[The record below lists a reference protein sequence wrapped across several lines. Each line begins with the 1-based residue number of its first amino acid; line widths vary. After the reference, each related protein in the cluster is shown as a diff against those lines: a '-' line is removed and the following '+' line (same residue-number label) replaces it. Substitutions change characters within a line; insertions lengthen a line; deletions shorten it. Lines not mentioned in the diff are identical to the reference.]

1 MHKIVVSLALASFLI
16 QVNAQELNTEKL
28 QLVAKDVDTKNNI
41 ITATGDVVAYSP
53 TYYLSSDKMI
63 YDKDKEILELFD
75 NVLIIKDNK
84 IQTQSNYAYVD
95 MKNDI
100 INQDPVFLMDNSSN
114 IWSNS
119 KEANKDKD
127 LITLEDSILSS
138 CDCIDPIWSI
148 RSSSSDYDTEAMWMN
163 TYNPRLYIKNVPVFY
178 LPYFGFPT
186 DTTRRTGL
194 LLPTMGYSSS
204 EGFLYSQPIFIA
216 PADNYDIELIP
227 QIRTQRGYGSYANF
241 RYADSPDSM
250 LNVKTGYFKEFD
262 NYRSKEQ
269 LENSEHYGLDIDYE
283 RKNIFAKNKEHQDG
297 VFTSIRYLNDI
308 EYITLKEE
316 DDNLWTDKKVESKVN
331 YFYNTPEYYGGVYG
345 KYYKEVGTEKIGN
358 TDKSRQKSNKN
369 TLQELPQVQFHSYN
383 KELFLEN
390 LIYSIDAKAQ
400 NLTREEGLSAKIYD
414 ITVPLSYSMNILDDY
429 MYVGVDNRTI
439 LSRYEYSNNSNNNL
453 KYENGALLQNIT
465 SFKVGA
471 DLIKPYEDYI
481 HTVSLSASYDIPENI
496 KEDGD
501 LYGIN
506 VDKYVPSKNRG
517 SKSEFLSVF
526 PTYQDSKTI
535 NLKLNH
541 SLYDK
546 ENLKQFIN
554 HKMSQSIMYDSMD
567 EPKLQDFDNYVKI
580 NHDFG
585 SISGRVTYNMEDD
598 KIVEKSIDNSFTYE
612 NFTFTAGYHNTV
624 STDNDN
630 NKEFNT
636 RTDLESY
643 RLSTSYKLA
652 KDYSAKFYTNYDL
665 EKKLRNRQGIGLN
678 IDDSCWNLDL
688 LLEKEITPRSSTI
701 NSNSHEQTIVYAV
714 LMLKPIGGI
723 RQKYKVEDS
732 DKKQ

>member
-1 MHKIVVSLALASFLI
+1 MHKIVVSLALASLLI
-16 QVNAQELNTEKL
+16 QANAQELNMEKL

-41 ITATGDVVAYSP
+41 ITAVGDVVAYSP
-53 TYYLSSDKMI
+53 TYYLSSDKMV
-63 YDKDKEILELFD
+63 YDKDREILELFD

-127 LITLEDSILSS
+127 LITLENSILSS

-250 LNVKTGYFKEFD
+250 LNLKTGYFKEFN
-262 NYRSKEQ
+262 NYRREEK
-269 LENSEHYGLDIDYE
+269 LENSEHYALDIDYE
-283 RKNIFAKNKEHQDG
+283 RKNIFSTKKEHQDG
-297 VFTSIRYLNDI
+297 VFTSVRYLNDI
-308 EYITLKEE
+308 EYIILKE
-316 DDNLWTDKKVESKVN
+316 DDGNLGTDKKVESKVN

-345 KYYKEVGTEKIGN
+345 KYYIDASK
-358 TDKSRQKSNKN
+358 KSNAN

-390 LIYSIDAKAQ
+390 LIYSIDTKAQ
-400 NLTREEGLSAKIYD
+400 NFTRKEGLNAKIYD
-414 ITVPLSYSMNILDDY
+414 ITVPISYTKNILDDY
-429 MYVGVDNRTI
+429 MYLGVENRTI
-439 LSRYEYSNNSNNNL
+439 LTQYDYSNSLYNNLRYEDGTL
-453 KYENGALLQNIT
+453 IQNRT
-465 SFKVGA
+465 SFIVGT
-471 DLIKPYEDYI
+471 DLIKPYSDYI
-481 HTVSLSASYDIPENI
+481 HTLNLNASYDIPENLR
-496 KEDGD
+496 KDGD
-501 LYGIN
+501 LYNITVKEN
-506 VDKYVPSKNRG
+506 QPLKYD
-517 SKSEFLSVF
+517 ELSVF
-526 PTYQDSKTI
+526 PTLQEQKTI
-535 NLKLNH
+535 KL
-541 SLYDK
+541 SLNQSIYDK

-554 HKMSQSIMYDSMD
+554 HKMSQSILYNSVD
-567 EPKLQDFDNYVKI
+567 EPKFQDLDNYVKI
-580 NHDFG
+580 NHDYG
-585 SISGRVTYNMEDD
+585 SLSGKVVYNMDD
-598 KIVEKSIDNSFTYE
+598 NKVVEGSFDNSLSYE
-612 NFTFTAGYHNTV
+612 DLTFSAGYYYSKKT
-624 STDNDN
+624 N
-630 NKEFNT
+630 NEFNT
-636 RTDLESY
+636 RDDLESY

-652 KDYSAKFYTNYDL
+652 KDYSIKYYENYDL
-665 EKKLRNRQGIGLN
+665 QQKTRNRQGIGLN

-688 LLEKEITPRSSTI
+688 LLEKEITPRSRYVESTR
-701 NSNSHEQTIVYAV
+701 SYDSYEQTIVYAV

-723 RQKYKVEDS
+723 RQKSIVQNS
-732 DKKQ
+732 DK

>member
-16 QVNAQELNTEKL
+16 QVNAQELNTERL

-84 IQTQSNYAYVD
+84 IQTQSNYAFVD

-100 INQDPVFLMDNSSN
+100 INQDPVFLMDNTSN

-127 LITLEDSILSS
+127 VITLENSILSS

-163 TYNPRLYIKNVPVFY
+163 TYNPRLYVKNVPIFY

-194 LLPTMGYSSS
+194 LLPTIGYSSS

-216 PADNYDIELIP
+216 PADDYDIELIP

-316 DDNLWTDKKVESKVN
+316 DDYNLGTDKKIESKVN

-345 KYYKEVGTEKIGN
+345 KYYV
-358 TDKSRQKSNKN
+358 DASQKTNDN
-369 TLQELPQVQFHSYN
+369 TLQELPQIQLHSYN

-390 LIYSIDAKAQ
+390 LIYSIDTKAQ
-400 NLTREEGLSAKIYD
+400 NFTRKEGLNAKIYD
-414 ITVPLSYSMNILDDY
+414 ITVPISYTKNILDDY
-429 MYVGVDNRTI
+429 MYVGVENRTI
-439 LSRYEYSNNSNNNL
+439 LTQYDYSNSLYNNLRYEDGTL
-453 KYENGALLQNIT
+453 IQNRT
-465 SFKVGA
+465 SFIVGT
-471 DLIKPYEDYI
+471 DLIKPYSDYI
-481 HTVSLSASYDIPENI
+481 HTVNLNASYDIPENLR
-496 KEDGD
+496 KDGD
-501 LYGIN
+501 LYNITVKEN
-506 VDKYVPSKNRG
+506 QPLKYD
-517 SKSEFLSVF
+517 ELSVF
-526 PTYQDSKTI
+526 PTLQEQKTI
-535 NLKLNH
+535 KL
-541 SLYDK
+541 SLNQSIYDK

-554 HKMSQSIMYDSMD
+554 HKMSQSILYNSVD
-567 EPKLQDFDNYVKI
+567 EPKFQDLDNYVKI
-580 NHDFG
+580 NHDYG
-585 SISGRVTYNMEDD
+585 SLSGKVVYNMDD
-598 KIVEKSIDNSFTYE
+598 NKVVEGSFDNSLSYE
-612 NFTFTAGYHNTV
+612 DLTFSAGYYYSKKT
-624 STDNDN
+624 N
-630 NKEFNT
+630 NEFNT
-636 RTDLESY
+636 RDDLESY

-652 KDYSAKFYTNYDL
+652 KDYSIKYYENYDL
-665 EKKLRNRQGIGLN
+665 QEKTRNRQ
-678 IDDSCWNLDL
+678 
-688 LLEKEITPRSSTI
+688 
-701 NSNSHEQTIVYAV
+701 
-714 LMLKPIGGI
+714 
-723 RQKYKVEDS
+723 
-732 DKKQ
+732 

>member
-84 IQTQSNYAYVD
+84 IQTQSNYAFVD

-100 INQDPVFLMDNSSN
+100 INQDPVFLMDNTSN

-127 LITLEDSILSS
+127 VITLENSILSS

-163 TYNPRLYIKNVPVFY
+163 TYNPRLYVKNVPVFY

-204 EGFLYSQPIFIA
+204 EGFFYSQPIFIA
-216 PADNYDIELIP
+216 PADDYDIELIP

-345 KYYKEVGTEKIGN
+345 KYYV
-358 TDKSRQKSNKN
+358 DASQKTNDN
-369 TLQELPQVQFHSYN
+369 TLQELPQIQLHSYN

-390 LIYSIDAKAQ
+390 LIYSIDTKAQ
-400 NLTREEGLSAKIYD
+400 NFTRKEGLNAKIYD
-414 ITVPLSYSMNILDDY
+414 INVPISYTKNILDDY
-429 MYVGVDNRTI
+429 MYVGVENRTI
-439 LSRYEYSNNSNNNL
+439 LTQYDYSNSLYNNLRYEDGTL
-453 KYENGALLQNIT
+453 IQNRT
-465 SFKVGA
+465 SFIVGT
-471 DLIKPYEDYI
+471 DLLKPYSDYI
-481 HTVSLSASYDIPENI
+481 HTLNLNASYDIPENLR
-496 KEDGD
+496 KDGD
-501 LYGIN
+501 LYNITVKEN
-506 VDKYVPSKNRG
+506 QPLKYN
-517 SKSEFLSVF
+517 ELSVF
-526 PTYQDSKTI
+526 PTLQEQKTI
-535 NLKLNH
+535 KL
-541 SLYDK
+541 SLNQSIYDK
-546 ENLKQFIN
+546 DNLKQFIN
-554 HKMSQSIMYDSMD
+554 HKMSQSILYNSFD
-567 EPKLQDFDNYVKI
+567 EPKFQDLDNYVKI
-580 NHDFG
+580 NHDYG
-585 SISGRVTYNMEDD
+585 SLSGKVVYNMDD
-598 KIVEKSIDNSFTYE
+598 NKVVEGSFDNSLSYE
-612 NFTFTAGYHNTV
+612 NLTFSAGYYYTKK
-624 STDNDN
+624 TN
-630 NKEFNT
+630 NEFNT
-636 RTDLESY
+636 RDDLESY

-652 KDYSAKFYTNYDL
+652 KDYSIKYYENYDL
-665 EKKLRNRQGIGLN
+665 QEKTRNRQGIGLN

-688 LLEKEITPRSSTI
+688 LLEKEITPRSRYVQSTR
-701 NSNSHEQTIVYAV
+701 SYDSYEQTIVYAV

-723 RQKYKVEDS
+723 RQKSIVQNS
-732 DKKQ
+732 DK

>member
-84 IQTQSNYAYVD
+84 IQTQSNYAFVD

-100 INQDPVFLMDNSSN
+100 INQDPVFLMDNTSN

-127 LITLEDSILSS
+127 VITLENSILSS

-163 TYNPRLYIKNVPVFY
+163 TYNPRLYVKNVPVFY

-216 PADNYDIELIP
+216 PADDYDIELIP

-345 KYYKEVGTEKIGN
+345 KYYV
-358 TDKSRQKSNKN
+358 DASQKTNDN
-369 TLQELPQVQFHSYN
+369 TLQELPQIQLHSYN

-390 LIYSIDAKAQ
+390 LIYSIDTKAQ
-400 NLTREEGLSAKIYD
+400 NFTRKEGLNAKIYD
-414 ITVPLSYSMNILDDY
+414 ITVPISYTKNILDDY
-429 MYVGVDNRTI
+429 MYLGVENRTI
-439 LSRYEYSNNSNNNL
+439 LTQYDYSNSLYNNLRYEDGTL
-453 KYENGALLQNIT
+453 IQNRT
-465 SFKVGA
+465 SFIVGT
-471 DLIKPYEDYI
+471 DLLKPYSDYI
-481 HTVSLSASYDIPENI
+481 HTLNLNASYDIPENLR
-496 KEDGD
+496 KDGD
-501 LYGIN
+501 LYNITVKEN
-506 VDKYVPSKNRG
+506 QPLKYN
-517 SKSEFLSVF
+517 ELSVF
-526 PTYQDSKTI
+526 PTLQEQKTI
-535 NLKLNH
+535 KL
-541 SLYDK
+541 SLNQSIYDK
-546 ENLKQFIN
+546 DNLKQFIN
-554 HKMSQSIMYDSMD
+554 HKMSQSILYNSFD
-567 EPKLQDFDNYVKI
+567 EPKFQDFDNYVKI
-580 NHDFG
+580 NHDYG
-585 SISGRVTYNMEDD
+585 SLSGKVVYNMDD
-598 KIVEKSIDNSFTYE
+598 NKVVEGSFDNSLSYE
-612 NFTFTAGYHNTV
+612 NLTFSAGYYYTKK
-624 STDNDN
+624 TN
-630 NKEFNT
+630 NEFNT
-636 RTDLESY
+636 RDDLESY

-652 KDYSAKFYTNYDL
+652 KDYSIKYYENYDL
-665 EKKLRNRQGIGLN
+665 QEKTRNRQGIGLN

-688 LLEKEITPRSSTI
+688 LLEKEITPRSRYVESTR
-701 NSNSHEQTIVYAV
+701 SYDSHEQTIVYAV

-723 RQKYKVEDS
+723 RQKSIVKDS
-732 DKKQ
+732 DK

>member
-1 MHKIVVSLALASFLI
+1 MHKIVVSLALASLLI
-16 QVNAQELNTEKL
+16 QANAEELNMEKL

-41 ITATGDVVAYSP
+41 ITAVGDVVAYSP
-53 TYYLSSDKMI
+53 TYYLSSDKMV

-100 INQDPVFLMDNSSN
+100 INQDPVFLMDNTSN

-127 LITLEDSILSS
+127 LITLENSILSS

-194 LLPTMGYSSS
+194 LLPTMGYSSG

-227 QIRTQRGYGSYANF
+227 QIRTKRGYGSYANF

-250 LNVKTGYFKEFD
+250 LNLKTGYFKEFN
-262 NYRSKEQ
+262 NYRREEK

-283 RKNIFAKNKEHQDG
+283 RKNIFSTKKEHQDG

-308 EYITLKEE
+308 EYIILKE
-316 DDNLWTDKKVESKVN
+316 DDGNLGTDKKVESKVN

-345 KYYKEVGTEKIGN
+345 KYYIDASK
-358 TDKSRQKSNKN
+358 KSNAN

-390 LIYSIDAKAQ
+390 LIYSIDTKAQ
-400 NLTREEGLSAKIYD
+400 NFTRKEGLNAKIYD
-414 ITVPLSYSMNILDDY
+414 INVPISYTKNILDDY
-429 MYVGVDNRTI
+429 MYLGVENRTI
-439 LSRYEYSNNSNNNL
+439 LTQYDYSNSLYNNLRYEDGTL
-453 KYENGALLQNIT
+453 IQNRT
-465 SFKVGA
+465 SFIVGT
-471 DLIKPYEDYI
+471 DLIKPYSDYI
-481 HTVSLSASYDIPENI
+481 HTLNLNASYDIPENLR
-496 KEDGD
+496 KYGD
-501 LYGIN
+501 LYNITVKEN
-506 VDKYVPSKNRG
+506 QQLKYD
-517 SKSEFLSVF
+517 ELSVF
-526 PTYQDSKTI
+526 PTLQEQKTI
-535 NLKLNH
+535 KL
-541 SLYDK
+541 SLNQSIYDK

-554 HKMSQSIMYDSMD
+554 HKMSQSILYNSVD
-567 EPKLQDFDNYVKI
+567 EPKFQDLDNYVKI
-580 NHDFG
+580 NHDYG
-585 SISGRVTYNMEDD
+585 SLSGKVVYNMDD
-598 KIVEKSIDNSFTYE
+598 NKVVEGSFDNSLSYE
-612 NFTFTAGYHNTV
+612 DLTFSAGYYYSKKT
-624 STDNDN
+624 N
-630 NKEFNT
+630 NEFNT
-636 RTDLESY
+636 RDDLESY

-652 KDYSAKFYTNYDL
+652 KDYSIKYYENYDL
-665 EKKLRNRQGIGLN
+665 QEKTRNRQGIGLN

-688 LLEKEITPRSSTI
+688 LLEKEITPRSRYVESTR
-701 NSNSHEQTIVYAV
+701 SYDSYEQTIVYAV

-723 RQKYKVEDS
+723 RQKSIVQNS
-732 DKKQ
+732 DK

>member
-16 QVNAQELNTEKL
+16 QVNAQELNTERL

-84 IQTQSNYAYVD
+84 IQTQSNYAFVD

-100 INQDPVFLMDNSSN
+100 INQDPVFLMDNTSN

-127 LITLEDSILSS
+127 VITLENSILSS

-163 TYNPRLYIKNVPVFY
+163 TYNPRLYVKNVPVFY

-216 PADNYDIELIP
+216 PADDYDIELIP

-345 KYYKEVGTEKIGN
+345 KYYV
-358 TDKSRQKSNKN
+358 DASQKTNDN
-369 TLQELPQVQFHSYN
+369 TLQELPQIQLHSYN

-390 LIYSIDAKAQ
+390 LIYSIDTKAQ
-400 NLTREEGLSAKIYD
+400 NFTRKEGLNAKIYD
-414 ITVPLSYSMNILDDY
+414 INVPISYTKNILDDY
-429 MYVGVDNRTI
+429 MYLGVENRTI
-439 LSRYEYSNNSNNNL
+439 LTQYDYSNSLYNNLRYEDGTL
-453 KYENGALLQNIT
+453 IQNRT
-465 SFKVGA
+465 SFIVGT
-471 DLIKPYEDYI
+471 DLIKPYSDYI
-481 HTVSLSASYDIPENI
+481 HTLNLNASYDIPENLR
-496 KEDGD
+496 KDGD
-501 LYGIN
+501 LYNITVKEN
-506 VDKYVPSKNRG
+506 QPLKYN
-517 SKSEFLSVF
+517 ELSVF
-526 PTYQDSKTI
+526 PTLQEQKTI
-535 NLKLNH
+535 KL
-541 SLYDK
+541 SLNQSIYDK
-546 ENLKQFIN
+546 DNLKQFIN
-554 HKMSQSIMYDSMD
+554 HKMSQSILYNSFD
-567 EPKLQDFDNYVKI
+567 EPKFQDLDNYVKI
-580 NHDFG
+580 NHDYG
-585 SISGRVTYNMEDD
+585 SLSGKVVYNMDD
-598 KIVEKSIDNSFTYE
+598 NKVVEGSFDNSLSYE
-612 NFTFTAGYHNTV
+612 NLTFSAGYYYTKK
-624 STDNDN
+624 TN
-630 NKEFNT
+630 NEFNT
-636 RTDLESY
+636 RDDLESY

-652 KDYSAKFYTNYDL
+652 KDYSIKYYENYDL
-665 EKKLRNRQGIGLN
+665 QEKTRNRQGIGLN

-688 LLEKEITPRSSTI
+688 LLEKEITPRSRYVESTR
-701 NSNSHEQTIVYAV
+701 SYDSHEQTIVYAV

-723 RQKYKVEDS
+723 RQKSIVQNS
-732 DKKQ
+732 DK

>member
-84 IQTQSNYAYVD
+84 IQTQSNYAFVD

-100 INQDPVFLMDNSSN
+100 INQDPVFLMDNTSN

-127 LITLEDSILSS
+127 VITLENSILSS

-163 TYNPRLYIKNVPVFY
+163 TYNPRLYVKNVPVFY

-216 PADNYDIELIP
+216 PADDYDIELIP

-345 KYYKEVGTEKIGN
+345 KYYVDASK
-358 TDKSRQKSNKN
+358 KSNDN

-390 LIYSIDAKAQ
+390 LIYSIDTKAQ
-400 NLTREEGLSAKIYD
+400 NFTRKEGLNAKIYD
-414 ITVPLSYSMNILDDY
+414 INVPISYTKNILDDY
-429 MYVGVDNRTI
+429 MYVGVENRTI
-439 LSRYEYSNNSNNNL
+439 LTQYDYSNSLYNNLRYEDGTL
-453 KYENGALLQNIT
+453 IQNRT
-465 SFKVGA
+465 SFIVGT
-471 DLIKPYEDYI
+471 DLLKPYSDYI
-481 HTVSLSASYDIPENI
+481 HTLNLNASYDIPENLR
-496 KEDGD
+496 KDGD
-501 LYGIN
+501 LYNITVKEN
-506 VDKYVPSKNRG
+506 QPLKYN
-517 SKSEFLSVF
+517 ELSVF
-526 PTYQDSKTI
+526 PTLQEQKTI
-535 NLKLNH
+535 KL
-541 SLYDK
+541 SLNQSIYDK
-546 ENLKQFIN
+546 DNLKQFIN
-554 HKMSQSIMYDSMD
+554 HKMSQSILYNSFD
-567 EPKLQDFDNYVKI
+567 EPKFQDLDNYVKI
-580 NHDFG
+580 NHDYG
-585 SISGRVTYNMEDD
+585 SLSGKVVYNMDD
-598 KIVEKSIDNSFTYE
+598 NKVVEGSFDNSLSYE
-612 NFTFTAGYHNTV
+612 NLTFSAGYYYTKK
-624 STDNDN
+624 TN
-630 NKEFNT
+630 NEFNT
-636 RTDLESY
+636 RDDLESY

-652 KDYSAKFYTNYDL
+652 KDYSIKYYENYDL
-665 EKKLRNRQGIGLN
+665 QEKTRNRQGIGLN

-723 RQKYKVEDS
+723 RQKSIVQNS
-732 DKKQ
+732 DK

>member
-1 MHKIVVSLALASFLI
+1 MHKIVVSLALASLLI
-16 QVNAQELNTEKL
+16 QANAQELNMEKL

-41 ITATGDVVAYSP
+41 ITAVGDVVAYSP
-53 TYYLSSDKMI
+53 TYYLSSDKMV
-63 YDKDKEILELFD
+63 YDKDREILELFD

-127 LITLEDSILSS
+127 LITLENSILSS

-227 QIRTQRGYGSYANF
+227 QIRTKRGYGSYANF

-250 LNVKTGYFKEFD
+250 LNLKTGYFKEFN
-262 NYRSKEQ
+262 NYRKEEK

-283 RKNIFAKNKEHQDG
+283 RKNIFSTKKEHQDG

-308 EYITLKEE
+308 EYIILKE
-316 DDNLWTDKKVESKVN
+316 DDGNLGTDKKVESKVN

-345 KYYKEVGTEKIGN
+345 KYYIDASK
-358 TDKSRQKSNKN
+358 KSNAN

-390 LIYSIDAKAQ
+390 LIYSIDTKAQ
-400 NLTREEGLSAKIYD
+400 NFTRKEGLNAKIYD
-414 ITVPLSYSMNILDDY
+414 ITVPISYTKNILDDY
-429 MYVGVDNRTI
+429 MYLGVENRTI
-439 LSRYEYSNNSNNNL
+439 LTQYDYSNSLYNNLRYEDGTL
-453 KYENGALLQNIT
+453 IQNRT
-465 SFKVGA
+465 SFIVGT
-471 DLIKPYEDYI
+471 DLIKPYSDYI
-481 HTVSLSASYDIPENI
+481 HTLNLNASYDIPENLR
-496 KEDGD
+496 KDGD
-501 LYGIN
+501 LYNITVKEN
-506 VDKYVPSKNRG
+506 QPLKYD
-517 SKSEFLSVF
+517 ELSVF
-526 PTYQDSKTI
+526 PTLQEQKTI
-535 NLKLNH
+535 KL
-541 SLYDK
+541 SLNQSIYDK

-554 HKMSQSIMYDSMD
+554 HKMSQSILYNSVD
-567 EPKLQDFDNYVKI
+567 EPKFQDLDNYVKI
-580 NHDFG
+580 NHDYG
-585 SISGRVTYNMEDD
+585 SLSGKVVYNMDD
-598 KIVEKSIDNSFTYE
+598 NKVVEGSFDNSLSYE
-612 NFTFTAGYHNTV
+612 DLTFSAGYYYSKKT
-624 STDNDN
+624 N
-630 NKEFNT
+630 NEFNT
-636 RTDLESY
+636 RDDLESY

-652 KDYSAKFYTNYDL
+652 KDYSIKYYENYDL
-665 EKKLRNRQGIGLN
+665 QEKTRNRQGIGLN

-688 LLEKEITPRSSTI
+688 LLEKEITPRSRYVESTR
-701 NSNSHEQTIVYAV
+701 SYDSHEQTIVYAV

-732 DKKQ
+732 DKK

>member
-1 MHKIVVSLALASFLI
+1 MHKIVVSLALASLLI
-16 QVNAQELNTEKL
+16 QANAQELDMEKL

-41 ITATGDVVAYSP
+41 ITAVGDVVAYSP
-53 TYYLSSDKMI
+53 TYYLSSDKMV
-63 YDKDKEILELFD
+63 YDKDREILELFD

-127 LITLEDSILSS
+127 LITLENSILSS

-250 LNVKTGYFKEFD
+250 LNLKTGYFKEFN
-262 NYRSKEQ
+262 NYRKEEK

-283 RKNIFAKNKEHQDG
+283 RKNIFSTKKEHQDG

-308 EYITLKEE
+308 EYIILKE
-316 DDNLWTDKKVESKVN
+316 DDGNLGTDKKVESKVN

-345 KYYKEVGTEKIGN
+345 KYYIDASK
-358 TDKSRQKSNKN
+358 KSNAN

-390 LIYSIDAKAQ
+390 LIYSIDTKAQ
-400 NLTREEGLSAKIYD
+400 NFTRKEGLNAKIYD
-414 ITVPLSYSMNILDDY
+414 ITVPISYTKNILDDY
-429 MYVGVDNRTI
+429 MYLGVENRTI
-439 LSRYEYSNNSNNNL
+439 LTQYDYSNSLYNNLRYEDGTL
-453 KYENGALLQNIT
+453 IQNRT
-465 SFKVGA
+465 SFIVGT
-471 DLIKPYEDYI
+471 DLIKPYSDYI
-481 HTVSLSASYDIPENI
+481 HTLNLNASYDIPENLR
-496 KEDGD
+496 KDGD
-501 LYGIN
+501 LYNITVKEN
-506 VDKYVPSKNRG
+506 QPLKYD
-517 SKSEFLSVF
+517 ELSVF
-526 PTYQDSKTI
+526 PTLQEQKTI
-535 NLKLNH
+535 KL
-541 SLYDK
+541 SLNQSIYDK

-554 HKMSQSIMYDSMD
+554 HKMSQSILYNSVD
-567 EPKLQDFDNYVKI
+567 EPKFQDLDNYIKI
-580 NHDFG
+580 NHDYG
-585 SISGRVTYNMEDD
+585 SLSGKVVYNMDD
-598 KIVEKSIDNSFTYE
+598 NKVVEGSFDNSLSYE
-612 NFTFTAGYHNTV
+612 DLTFSAGYYYSKKT
-624 STDNDN
+624 N
-630 NKEFNT
+630 NEFNT
-636 RTDLESY
+636 RDDLESY

-652 KDYSAKFYTNYDL
+652 KDYSIKYYENYDL
-665 EKKLRNRQGIGLN
+665 QQKTRNRQGIGLN

-688 LLEKEITPRSSTI
+688 LLEKEITPRSRYVQSTR
-701 NSNSHEQTIVYAV
+701 SYDSYEQTIVYAV

-723 RQKYKVEDS
+723 RQKSIVQNS
-732 DKKQ
+732 DK

>member
-16 QVNAQELNTEKL
+16 QVNAQELNTERL

-84 IQTQSNYAYVD
+84 IQTQSNYAFVD

-100 INQDPVFLMDNSSN
+100 INQDPVFLMDNTSN

-127 LITLEDSILSS
+127 VITLENSILSS

-163 TYNPRLYIKNVPVFY
+163 TYNPRLYVKNVPVFY

-216 PADNYDIELIP
+216 PADDYDIELIP

-316 DDNLWTDKKVESKVN
+316 DDYNLGTDKKIESKVN

-345 KYYKEVGTEKIGN
+345 KYYV
-358 TDKSRQKSNKN
+358 DASQKTNDN
-369 TLQELPQVQFHSYN
+369 TLQELPQIQLHSYN

-390 LIYSIDAKAQ
+390 LIYSIDTKAQ
-400 NLTREEGLSAKIYD
+400 NFTRKEGLNAKIYD
-414 ITVPLSYSMNILDDY
+414 INVPISYTKNILDDY
-429 MYVGVDNRTI
+429 MYVGVENRTI
-439 LSRYEYSNNSNNNL
+439 LTQYDYSNSLYNNLRYEDGTL
-453 KYENGALLQNIT
+453 IQNRT
-465 SFKVGA
+465 SFIVGT
-471 DLIKPYEDYI
+471 DLIKPYSDYI
-481 HTVSLSASYDIPENI
+481 HTLNLNASYDIPENLR
-496 KEDGD
+496 KDGD
-501 LYGIN
+501 LYNITVKEN
-506 VDKYVPSKNRG
+506 QPLKYD
-517 SKSEFLSVF
+517 ELSVF
-526 PTYQDSKTI
+526 PTLQEQKTI
-535 NLKLNH
+535 KL
-541 SLYDK
+541 SLNQSIYDK
-546 ENLKQFIN
+546 DNLKQFIN
-554 HKMSQSIMYDSMD
+554 HKMSQSILYNSFD
-567 EPKLQDFDNYVKI
+567 EPKFQDLDNYVKI
-580 NHDFG
+580 NHDYG
-585 SISGRVTYNMEDD
+585 SLSGKVVYNMDD
-598 KIVEKSIDNSFTYE
+598 NKVVEGSFDNSLSYE
-612 NFTFTAGYHNTV
+612 DLTFSAGYYYSKKT
-624 STDNDN
+624 N
-630 NKEFNT
+630 NEFNT
-636 RTDLESY
+636 RDDLESY

-652 KDYSAKFYTNYDL
+652 KDYSIKYYENYDL
-665 EKKLRNRQGIGLN
+665 QEKTRNRQGIGLN

-688 LLEKEITPRSSTI
+688 LLEKEITPRSRYVESTR
-701 NSNSHEQTIVYAV
+701 SYDSHEQTIVYAV

-723 RQKYKVEDS
+723 RQKSIVQNS
-732 DKKQ
+732 DK

>member
-16 QVNAQELNTEKL
+16 QVNAQELNTERL

-84 IQTQSNYAYVD
+84 IQTQSNYAFVD

-100 INQDPVFLMDNSSN
+100 INQDPVFLMDNTSN

-127 LITLEDSILSS
+127 VITLENSILSS

-163 TYNPRLYIKNVPVFY
+163 TYNPRLYVKNVPVFY

-216 PADNYDIELIP
+216 PADDYDIELIP

-316 DDNLWTDKKVESKVN
+316 DDYNLGTDKKIESKVN

-345 KYYKEVGTEKIGN
+345 KYYV
-358 TDKSRQKSNKN
+358 DASQKTNDN
-369 TLQELPQVQFHSYN
+369 TLQELPQIQLHSYN

-390 LIYSIDAKAQ
+390 LIYSIDTKAQ
-400 NLTREEGLSAKIYD
+400 NFTRKEGLNAKIYD
-414 ITVPLSYSMNILDDY
+414 INVPISYTKNILDDY
-429 MYVGVDNRTI
+429 MYVGVENRTI
-439 LSRYEYSNNSNNNL
+439 LTQYDYSNSLYNNLRYEDGTL
-453 KYENGALLQNIT
+453 IQNRT
-465 SFKVGA
+465 SFIVGT
-471 DLIKPYEDYI
+471 DLLKPYSDYI
-481 HTVSLSASYDIPENI
+481 HTLNLNASYDIPENL
-496 KEDGD
+496 KKDGD
-501 LYGIN
+501 LYNITVKEN
-506 VDKYVPSKNRG
+506 QPLKYD
-517 SKSEFLSVF
+517 ELSVF
-526 PTYQDSKTI
+526 PTLQEQKTI
-535 NLKLNH
+535 KL
-541 SLYDK
+541 SLNQLIYDK
-546 ENLKQFIN
+546 DNLKQFIN
-554 HKMSQSIMYDSMD
+554 HKMSQSILYNSFD
-567 EPKLQDFDNYVKI
+567 EPKFQDLDNYVKI
-580 NHDFG
+580 NHDYG
-585 SISGRVTYNMEDD
+585 SLSGKVVYNMDD
-598 KIVEKSIDNSFTYE
+598 NKVVEGSFDNSLSYE
-612 NFTFTAGYHNTV
+612 NLTFSAGYYYTKK
-624 STDNDN
+624 TN
-630 NKEFNT
+630 NEFNT
-636 RTDLESY
+636 RDDLESY

-652 KDYSAKFYTNYDL
+652 KDYSIKYYENYDL
-665 EKKLRNRQGIGLN
+665 QEKTRNRQGIGLN

-688 LLEKEITPRSSTI
+688 LLEKEITPRSRYVESTR
-701 NSNSHEQTIVYAV
+701 SYDSHEQTIVYAV

-723 RQKYKVEDS
+723 RQKSIVKDS
-732 DKKQ
+732 DK

>member
-1 MHKIVVSLALASFLI
+1 MHKIVVSLALASLLI
-16 QVNAQELNTEKL
+16 QANAEELNMEKL

-41 ITATGDVVAYSP
+41 ITAVGDVVAYSP
-53 TYYLSSDKMI
+53 TYYLSSDKMV
-63 YDKDKEILELFD
+63 YDKDREILELFD

-127 LITLEDSILSS
+127 LITLENSILSS

-250 LNVKTGYFKEFD
+250 LNLKTGYFKEFN
-262 NYRSKEQ
+262 NYRREEK

-283 RKNIFAKNKEHQDG
+283 RKNIFSTKKEHQDG
-297 VFTSIRYLNDI
+297 VFTSVRYLNDI
-308 EYITLKEE
+308 EYIILKE
-316 DDNLWTDKKVESKVN
+316 DDGNLGTDKKVESKVN

-345 KYYKEVGTEKIGN
+345 KYYIDASK
-358 TDKSRQKSNKN
+358 KSNAN

-390 LIYSIDAKAQ
+390 LIYSIDTKAQ
-400 NLTREEGLSAKIYD
+400 NFTRKEGLNAKIYD
-414 ITVPLSYSMNILDDY
+414 ITVPISYTKNILDDY
-429 MYVGVDNRTI
+429 MYLGVENRTI
-439 LSRYEYSNNSNNNL
+439 LTQYDYSNSLYNNLRYEDGTL
-453 KYENGALLQNIT
+453 IQNRT
-465 SFKVGA
+465 SFIVGT
-471 DLIKPYEDYI
+471 DLIKPYSDYI
-481 HTVSLSASYDIPENI
+481 HTLNLNASYDIPENLR
-496 KEDGD
+496 KDGD
-501 LYGIN
+501 LYNITVKEN
-506 VDKYVPSKNRG
+506 QPLKYD
-517 SKSEFLSVF
+517 ELSVF
-526 PTYQDSKTI
+526 PTLQEQKTI
-535 NLKLNH
+535 KL
-541 SLYDK
+541 SLNQSIYDK

-554 HKMSQSIMYDSMD
+554 HKMSQSILYNSVD
-567 EPKLQDFDNYVKI
+567 EPKFQDLDNYVKI
-580 NHDFG
+580 NHDYG
-585 SISGRVTYNMEDD
+585 SLSGKVVYNMDD
-598 KIVEKSIDNSFTYE
+598 NKVVEGSFDNSLSYE
-612 NFTFTAGYHNTV
+612 DLTFSAGYYYSKKT
-624 STDNDN
+624 N
-630 NKEFNT
+630 NEFNT
-636 RTDLESY
+636 RDDLESY

-652 KDYSAKFYTNYDL
+652 KDYSIKYYENYDL
-665 EKKLRNRQGIGLN
+665 QEKRRNRQGIGLN

-688 LLEKEITPRSSTI
+688 LLEKEITPRSRYVQSTR
-701 NSNSHEQTIVYAV
+701 SYDSYEQTIVYAV

-723 RQKYKVEDS
+723 RQKSIVQNS
-732 DKKQ
+732 DK

>member
-84 IQTQSNYAYVD
+84 IQTQSNYAFVD

-100 INQDPVFLMDNSSN
+100 INQDPVFLMDNTSN

-127 LITLEDSILSS
+127 VITLENSILSS

-163 TYNPRLYIKNVPVFY
+163 TYNPRLYVKNVPVFY

-216 PADNYDIELIP
+216 PADDYDIELIP

-345 KYYKEVGTEKIGN
+345 KYYVDASKKTN
-358 TDKSRQKSNKN
+358 DN

-390 LIYSIDAKAQ
+390 LIYSIDTKAQ
-400 NLTREEGLSAKIYD
+400 NFTRKEGLNAKIYD
-414 ITVPLSYSMNILDDY
+414 INVPISYTKNILDDY
-429 MYVGVDNRTI
+429 MYLGVENRTI
-439 LSRYEYSNNSNNNL
+439 LTQYDYSNSLYNNLRYEDGTL
-453 KYENGALLQNIT
+453 IQNRT
-465 SFKVGA
+465 SFIVGT
-471 DLIKPYEDYI
+471 DLLKPYSDYI
-481 HTVSLSASYDIPENI
+481 HTLNLNASYDIPENLR
-496 KEDGD
+496 KDGD
-501 LYGIN
+501 LYNITVKEN
-506 VDKYVPSKNRG
+506 QPLKYN
-517 SKSEFLSVF
+517 ELSVF
-526 PTYQDSKTI
+526 PTLQEQKTI
-535 NLKLNH
+535 KL
-541 SLYDK
+541 SLNQSIYDK
-546 ENLKQFIN
+546 DNLKQFIN
-554 HKMSQSIMYDSMD
+554 HKMSQSILYNSFD
-567 EPKLQDFDNYVKI
+567 EPKFQDLDNYVKI
-580 NHDFG
+580 NHDYG
-585 SISGRVTYNMEDD
+585 SLSGKVVYNMDD
-598 KIVEKSIDNSFTYE
+598 NKVVEGSFDNSLSYE
-612 NFTFTAGYHNTV
+612 NLTFSAGYYYTKK
-624 STDNDN
+624 TN
-630 NKEFNT
+630 NEFNT
-636 RTDLESY
+636 RDDLESY

-652 KDYSAKFYTNYDL
+652 KDYSIKYYENYDL
-665 EKKLRNRQGIGLN
+665 QEKTRNRQGIGLN

-688 LLEKEITPRSSTI
+688 LLEKEITPRSRYVESTR
-701 NSNSHEQTIVYAV
+701 SYDSHEQTIVYAV

-723 RQKYKVEDS
+723 RQKSIVQNS
-732 DKKQ
+732 DK

>member
-84 IQTQSNYAYVD
+84 IQTQSNYAFVD

-100 INQDPVFLMDNSSN
+100 INQDPVFLMDNTSN

-127 LITLEDSILSS
+127 VITLENSILSS

-163 TYNPRLYIKNVPVFY
+163 TYNPRLYVKNVPVFY

-216 PADNYDIELIP
+216 PADDYDIELIP

-308 EYITLKEE
+308 EYIILKE
-316 DDNLWTDKKVESKVN
+316 DDGNLGTDKKVESKVN

-345 KYYKEVGTEKIGN
+345 KYYV
-358 TDKSRQKSNKN
+358 DASQKTNDN
-369 TLQELPQVQFHSYN
+369 TLQELPQIQLHSYN

-390 LIYSIDAKAQ
+390 LIYSIDTKAQ
-400 NLTREEGLSAKIYD
+400 NFTRKEGLNAKIYD
-414 ITVPLSYSMNILDDY
+414 INVPISYTKNILDDY
-429 MYVGVDNRTI
+429 MYVGVENRTI
-439 LSRYEYSNNSNNNL
+439 LTQYDYSNSLYNNLRYEDGTL
-453 KYENGALLQNIT
+453 IQNRT
-465 SFKVGA
+465 SFIVGT
-471 DLIKPYEDYI
+471 DLLKPYSDYI
-481 HTVSLSASYDIPENI
+481 HTLNLNASYDIPENLR
-496 KEDGD
+496 KDGD
-501 LYGIN
+501 LYNITVKEN
-506 VDKYVPSKNRG
+506 QPLKYN
-517 SKSEFLSVF
+517 ELSVF
-526 PTYQDSKTI
+526 PTLQEQKTI
-535 NLKLNH
+535 KL
-541 SLYDK
+541 SLNQSIYDK
-546 ENLKQFIN
+546 DNLKQFIN
-554 HKMSQSIMYDSMD
+554 HKMSQSILYNSFD
-567 EPKLQDFDNYVKI
+567 EPKFQDLDNYVKI
-580 NHDFG
+580 NHDYG
-585 SISGRVTYNMEDD
+585 SLSGKVVYNMDD
-598 KIVEKSIDNSFTYE
+598 NKVVEGSFDNSLSYE
-612 NFTFTAGYHNTV
+612 NLTFSAGYYYTKK
-624 STDNDN
+624 TN
-630 NKEFNT
+630 NEFNT
-636 RTDLESY
+636 RDDLESY

-652 KDYSAKFYTNYDL
+652 KDYSIKYYENYDL
-665 EKKLRNRQGIGLN
+665 QEKTRNRQGIGLN

-688 LLEKEITPRSSTI
+688 LLEKEITPRSRYVESTR
-701 NSNSHEQTIVYAV
+701 SYDSHEQTIVYAV

-723 RQKYKVEDS
+723 RQKSIVKDS
-732 DKKQ
+732 DK

>member
-127 LITLEDSILSS
+127 LITLENSILSS

-163 TYNPRLYIKNVPVFY
+163 TYNPRLYVKNVPVFY

-216 PADNYDIELIP
+216 PADDYDIELIP

-345 KYYKEVGTEKIGN
+345 KYYI
-358 TDKSRQKSNKN
+358 DASQKTNDN
-369 TLQELPQVQFHSYN
+369 TLQELPQIQLHSYN

-390 LIYSIDAKAQ
+390 LIYSIDTKAQ
-400 NLTREEGLSAKIYD
+400 NFTRKEGLNAKIYD
-414 ITVPLSYSMNILDDY
+414 INVPISYTKNILDDY
-429 MYVGVDNRTI
+429 MYVGVENRTI
-439 LSRYEYSNNSNNNL
+439 LTQYDYSNSLYNNLRYEDGTL
-453 KYENGALLQNIT
+453 IQNRT
-465 SFKVGA
+465 SFIVGT
-471 DLIKPYEDYI
+471 DLLKPYSDYI
-481 HTVSLSASYDIPENI
+481 HTLNLNASYDIPENLR
-496 KEDGD
+496 KDGD
-501 LYGIN
+501 LYNITVKEN
-506 VDKYVPSKNRG
+506 QPLKYD
-517 SKSEFLSVF
+517 ELSVF
-526 PTYQDSKTI
+526 PTLQEQKTI
-535 NLKLNH
+535 KL
-541 SLYDK
+541 SLNQSIYDK

-554 HKMSQSIMYDSMD
+554 HKMSQSILYNSVD
-567 EPKLQDFDNYVKI
+567 EPKFQDLDNYVKI
-580 NHDFG
+580 NHDYG
-585 SISGRVTYNMEDD
+585 SLSGKVVYNMDD
-598 KIVEKSIDNSFTYE
+598 NKVVEGSFDNSLSYE
-612 NFTFTAGYHNTV
+612 NLTFSAGYYYTKK
-624 STDNDN
+624 TN
-630 NKEFNT
+630 NEFNT
-636 RTDLESY
+636 RDDLESY

-652 KDYSAKFYTNYDL
+652 KDYSIKYYENYDL
-665 EKKLRNRQGIGLN
+665 QENTRNRQGIGLN

-723 RQKYKVEDS
+723 RQKSIVQNS
-732 DKKQ
+732 DK

>member
-1 MHKIVVSLALASFLI
+1 MHKIVVSLALASLLI
-16 QVNAQELNTEKL
+16 QANAQELNMEKL

-41 ITATGDVVAYSP
+41 ITAVGDVVAYSP
-53 TYYLSSDKMI
+53 TYYLSSDKMV

-127 LITLEDSILSS
+127 LITLENSILSS

-194 LLPTMGYSSS
+194 LLPTIGYSSS

-250 LNVKTGYFKEFD
+250 LNLKTGYFKEFN
-262 NYRSKEQ
+262 NYRREEK

-283 RKNIFAKNKEHQDG
+283 RKNIFSTKKEHQDG

-308 EYITLKEE
+308 EYIILKE
-316 DDNLWTDKKVESKVN
+316 DDGNLGTDKKVESKVN

-345 KYYKEVGTEKIGN
+345 KYYIDASK
-358 TDKSRQKSNKN
+358 KSNAN

-390 LIYSIDAKAQ
+390 LIYSIDTKAQ
-400 NLTREEGLSAKIYD
+400 NFTRKEGLNAKIYD
-414 ITVPLSYSMNILDDY
+414 ITVPISYTKNILDDY
-429 MYVGVDNRTI
+429 MYLGVENRTI
-439 LSRYEYSNNSNNNL
+439 LTQYDYSNSLYNNLRYEDGTL
-453 KYENGALLQNIT
+453 IQNRT
-465 SFKVGA
+465 SFIVGT
-471 DLIKPYEDYI
+471 DLIKPYSDYI
-481 HTVSLSASYDIPENI
+481 HTVNLNASYDIPENLR
-496 KEDGD
+496 KDGD
-501 LYGIN
+501 LYNITVKEN
-506 VDKYVPSKNRG
+506 QPLKYD
-517 SKSEFLSVF
+517 ELSVF
-526 PTYQDSKTI
+526 PTLQEQKTI
-535 NLKLNH
+535 KL
-541 SLYDK
+541 SLNQSIYDK

-554 HKMSQSIMYDSMD
+554 HKMSQSILYNSVD
-567 EPKLQDFDNYVKI
+567 EPKFQDLDNYVKI
-580 NHDFG
+580 NHDYG
-585 SISGRVTYNMEDD
+585 SLSGKVVYNMDD
-598 KIVEKSIDNSFTYE
+598 NKVVEGSFDNSLSYE
-612 NFTFTAGYHNTV
+612 DLTFSAGYYYSKKT
-624 STDNDN
+624 N
-630 NKEFNT
+630 NEFNT
-636 RTDLESY
+636 RDDLESY

-652 KDYSAKFYTNYDL
+652 KDYSIKYYENYDL
-665 EKKLRNRQGIGLN
+665 QENTRNRQGIGLN

-688 LLEKEITPRSSTI
+688 LLEKEITPRSRYVESTR
-701 NSNSHEQTIVYAV
+701 SYDSYEQTIVYAV

-723 RQKYKVEDS
+723 RQKSIVQNS
-732 DKKQ
+732 DK

>member
-84 IQTQSNYAYVD
+84 IQTQSNYAFVD

-100 INQDPVFLMDNSSN
+100 INQDPVFLMDNTSN

-127 LITLEDSILSS
+127 VITLENSILSS

-163 TYNPRLYIKNVPVFY
+163 TYNPRLYVKNVPVFY

-216 PADNYDIELIP
+216 PADDYDIELIP

-345 KYYKEVGTEKIGN
+345 KYYV
-358 TDKSRQKSNKN
+358 DASQKTNDN
-369 TLQELPQVQFHSYN
+369 TLQELPQIQLHSYN

-390 LIYSIDAKAQ
+390 LIYSIDTKAQ
-400 NLTREEGLSAKIYD
+400 NFTRKEGLNAKIYD
-414 ITVPLSYSMNILDDY
+414 INVPISYTKNILDDY
-429 MYVGVDNRTI
+429 MYVGVENRTI
-439 LSRYEYSNNSNNNL
+439 LTQYDYSNSLYNNLRYEDGTL
-453 KYENGALLQNIT
+453 IQNRT
-465 SFKVGA
+465 SFIVGT
-471 DLIKPYEDYI
+471 DLLKPYSDYI
-481 HTVSLSASYDIPENI
+481 HTLNLNASYDIPENLR
-496 KEDGD
+496 KDGD
-501 LYGIN
+501 LYNITVKEN
-506 VDKYVPSKNRG
+506 QPLKYD
-517 SKSEFLSVF
+517 ELSVF
-526 PTYQDSKTI
+526 PTLQEQKTI
-535 NLKLNH
+535 KL
-541 SLYDK
+541 SLNQSIYDK

-554 HKMSQSIMYDSMD
+554 HKMSQSILYNSVD
-567 EPKLQDFDNYVKI
+567 EPKFQDLDNYVKI
-580 NHDFG
+580 NHDYG
-585 SISGRVTYNMEDD
+585 SLSGKVVYNMDD
-598 KIVEKSIDNSFTYE
+598 NKVVEGSFDNSLSYE
-612 NFTFTAGYHNTV
+612 DLTFSAGYYYSKKT
-624 STDNDN
+624 N
-630 NKEFNT
+630 NEFNT
-636 RTDLESY
+636 RDDLESY

-652 KDYSAKFYTNYDL
+652 KDYSIKYYENYDL
-665 EKKLRNRQGIGLN
+665 QEKTRNRQGIGLN

-688 LLEKEITPRSSTI
+688 LLEKEITPRSRYVESTR
-701 NSNSHEQTIVYAV
+701 SYDSHEQTIVYAV

-723 RQKYKVEDS
+723 RQKSIVQNS
-732 DKKQ
+732 DK

>member
-16 QVNAQELNTEKL
+16 QVNAQELNMEKL

-41 ITATGDVVAYSP
+41 ITAVGDVVAYSP
-53 TYYLSSDKMI
+53 TYYLSSDKMV

-84 IQTQSNYAYVD
+84 IQTQSNYAFVD

-100 INQDPVFLMDNSSN
+100 INQDPVFLMDNTSN

-127 LITLEDSILSS
+127 VITLENSILSS

-163 TYNPRLYIKNVPVFY
+163 TYNPRLYVKNVPVFY

-216 PADNYDIELIP
+216 PADDYDIELIP

-345 KYYKEVGTEKIGN
+345 KYYVDASKKTN
-358 TDKSRQKSNKN
+358 DN

-390 LIYSIDAKAQ
+390 LIYSIDTKAQ
-400 NLTREEGLSAKIYD
+400 NFTRKEGLNAKIYD
-414 ITVPLSYSMNILDDY
+414 INVPISYTKNILDDY
-429 MYVGVDNRTI
+429 MYLGVENRTI
-439 LSRYEYSNNSNNNL
+439 LTQYDYSNSLYNNLRYEDGTL
-453 KYENGALLQNIT
+453 IQNRT
-465 SFKVGA
+465 SFIVGT
-471 DLIKPYEDYI
+471 DLLKPYSDYI
-481 HTVSLSASYDIPENI
+481 HTLNLNASYDIPENLR
-496 KEDGD
+496 KDGD
-501 LYGIN
+501 LYNITVKEN
-506 VDKYVPSKNRG
+506 QPLKYN
-517 SKSEFLSVF
+517 ELSVF
-526 PTYQDSKTI
+526 PTLQEQKTI
-535 NLKLNH
+535 KL
-541 SLYDK
+541 SLNQSIYDK
-546 ENLKQFIN
+546 DNLKQFIN
-554 HKMSQSIMYDSMD
+554 HKMSQSILYNSFD
-567 EPKLQDFDNYVKI
+567 EPKFQDLDNYVKI
-580 NHDFG
+580 NHDYG
-585 SISGRVTYNMEDD
+585 SLSGKVVYNMDD
-598 KIVEKSIDNSFTYE
+598 NKVVEGSFDNSLSYE
-612 NFTFTAGYHNTV
+612 NLTFSAGYYYTKK
-624 STDNDN
+624 TN
-630 NKEFNT
+630 NEFNT
-636 RTDLESY
+636 RDDLESY

-652 KDYSAKFYTNYDL
+652 KDYSIKYYENYDL
-665 EKKLRNRQGIGLN
+665 QEKTRNRQGIGLN

-723 RQKYKVEDS
+723 RQKSIVQNS
-732 DKKQ
+732 DK

>member
-84 IQTQSNYAYVD
+84 IQTQSNYAFVD

-100 INQDPVFLMDNSSN
+100 INQDPVFLMDNTSN

-127 LITLEDSILSS
+127 VITLENSILSS

-163 TYNPRLYIKNVPVFY
+163 TYNPRLYVKNVPVFY

-216 PADNYDIELIP
+216 PADDYDIELIP

-345 KYYKEVGTEKIGN
+345 KYYV
-358 TDKSRQKSNKN
+358 DASQKTNDN
-369 TLQELPQVQFHSYN
+369 TLQELPQIQLHSYN

-390 LIYSIDAKAQ
+390 LIYSIDTKAQ
-400 NLTREEGLSAKIYD
+400 NFTRKEGLNAKIYD
-414 ITVPLSYSMNILDDY
+414 INVPISYTKNILDDY
-429 MYVGVDNRTI
+429 MYVGVENRTI
-439 LSRYEYSNNSNNNL
+439 LTQYDYSNSLYNNLRYEDGTL
-453 KYENGALLQNIT
+453 IQNRT
-465 SFKVGA
+465 SFIVGT
-471 DLIKPYEDYI
+471 DLIKPYSDYI
-481 HTVSLSASYDIPENI
+481 HTLNLNASYDIPENLR
-496 KEDGD
+496 KDGD
-501 LYGIN
+501 LYNITVKEN
-506 VDKYVPSKNRG
+506 QPLKYD
-517 SKSEFLSVF
+517 ELSVF
-526 PTYQDSKTI
+526 PTLQEQKTI
-535 NLKLNH
+535 KL
-541 SLYDK
+541 SLNQSIYDK
-546 ENLKQFIN
+546 DNLKQFIN
-554 HKMSQSIMYDSMD
+554 HKMSQSILYNSFD
-567 EPKLQDFDNYVKI
+567 EPKFQDLDNYVKI
-580 NHDFG
+580 NHDYG
-585 SISGRVTYNMEDD
+585 SLSGKVVYNMDD
-598 KIVEKSIDNSFTYE
+598 NKVVEGSFDNSLSYE
-612 NFTFTAGYHNTV
+612 NLTFSAGYYYTKK
-624 STDNDN
+624 TN
-630 NKEFNT
+630 NEFNT
-636 RTDLESY
+636 RDDLESY

-652 KDYSAKFYTNYDL
+652 KDYSIKYYENYDL
-665 EKKLRNRQGIGLN
+665 QEKTRNRQGIGLN

-688 LLEKEITPRSSTI
+688 LLEKEITPRSRYVESTR
-701 NSNSHEQTIVYAV
+701 SYDSHEQTIVYAV

-723 RQKYKVEDS
+723 RQKSIVQNS
-732 DKKQ
+732 DK

>member
-1 MHKIVVSLALASFLI
+1 MHKIVVSLALASLLI
-16 QVNAQELNTEKL
+16 QANAEELNMEKL

-41 ITATGDVVAYSP
+41 ITAVGDVVAYSP
-53 TYYLSSDKMI
+53 TYYLSSDKMV
-63 YDKDKEILELFD
+63 YDKDREILELFD

-127 LITLEDSILSS
+127 LITLENSILSS

-250 LNVKTGYFKEFD
+250 LNLKTGYFKEFN
-262 NYRSKEQ
+262 NYRREEK

-283 RKNIFAKNKEHQDG
+283 RKNIFSTKKEHQDG
-297 VFTSIRYLNDI
+297 VFTSVRYLNDI
-308 EYITLKEE
+308 EYIILKE
-316 DDNLWTDKKVESKVN
+316 DDGNLGTDKKVESKVN

-345 KYYKEVGTEKIGN
+345 KYYIDASK
-358 TDKSRQKSNKN
+358 KSNAN

-390 LIYSIDAKAQ
+390 LIYSIDTKAQ
-400 NLTREEGLSAKIYD
+400 NFTRKEGLNAKIYD
-414 ITVPLSYSMNILDDY
+414 ITVPISYTKNILDDY
-429 MYVGVDNRTI
+429 MYLGVENRTI
-439 LSRYEYSNNSNNNL
+439 LTQYDYSNSLYNNLRYEDGTL
-453 KYENGALLQNIT
+453 IQNRT
-465 SFKVGA
+465 SFIVGT
-471 DLIKPYEDYI
+471 DLIKPYSDYI
-481 HTVSLSASYDIPENI
+481 HTLNLNASYDIPENLR
-496 KEDGD
+496 KDGD
-501 LYGIN
+501 LYNITVKEN
-506 VDKYVPSKNRG
+506 QPLKYD
-517 SKSEFLSVF
+517 ELSVF
-526 PTYQDSKTI
+526 PTLQEQKTI
-535 NLKLNH
+535 KL
-541 SLYDK
+541 SLNQSIYDK

-554 HKMSQSIMYDSMD
+554 HKMSQSILYNSVD
-567 EPKLQDFDNYVKI
+567 EPKFQDLDNYVKI
-580 NHDFG
+580 NHDYG
-585 SISGRVTYNMEDD
+585 SLSGKVVYNMDD
-598 KIVEKSIDNSFTYE
+598 NKVVEGSFDNSLSYE
-612 NFTFTAGYHNTV
+612 DLTFSAGYYYSKKT
-624 STDNDN
+624 N
-630 NKEFNT
+630 NEFNT
-636 RTDLESY
+636 RDDLESY

-652 KDYSAKFYTNYDL
+652 KDYSIKYYENYDL
-665 EKKLRNRQGIGLN
+665 QEKTRNRQGIGLN

-688 LLEKEITPRSSTI
+688 LLEKEITPRSRYVQSTR
-701 NSNSHEQTIVYAV
+701 SYDSYEQTIVYAV

-723 RQKYKVEDS
+723 RQKSIVQNS
-732 DKKQ
+732 DK

>member
-1 MHKIVVSLALASFLI
+1 MHKIVVSLALASLLI
-16 QVNAQELNTEKL
+16 QANAEELNMEKL

-41 ITATGDVVAYSP
+41 ITAVGDVVAYSP
-53 TYYLSSDKMI
+53 TYYLSSDKMV
-63 YDKDKEILELFD
+63 YDKDREILELFD

-84 IQTQSNYAYVD
+84 IQTQSNYAFVD

-127 LITLEDSILSS
+127 LITLENSILSS

-148 RSSSSDYDTEAMWMN
+148 RSSSSDYDTEAMWIN

-250 LNVKTGYFKEFD
+250 LNLKTGYFKEFN
-262 NYRSKEQ
+262 NYRKEEK

-283 RKNIFAKNKEHQDG
+283 RKNIFSTKKEHQDG
-297 VFTSIRYLNDI
+297 VFTSVRYLNDI
-308 EYITLKEE
+308 EYIILKE
-316 DDNLWTDKKVESKVN
+316 DDGNLGTDKKVESKVN

-345 KYYKEVGTEKIGN
+345 KYYIDASK
-358 TDKSRQKSNKN
+358 KSNAN

-390 LIYSIDAKAQ
+390 LIYSIDTKAQ
-400 NLTREEGLSAKIYD
+400 NFTRKEGLNAKIYD
-414 ITVPLSYSMNILDDY
+414 ITVPISYTKNILDDY
-429 MYVGVDNRTI
+429 MYLGVENKTI
-439 LSRYEYSNNSNNNL
+439 LTQYDYSNSLYNNL
-453 KYENGALLQNIT
+453 RYENGTLIQNRT
-465 SFKVGA
+465 SFIVGT
-471 DLIKPYEDYI
+471 DLLKPYSDYI
-481 HTVSLSASYDIPENI
+481 HTLNLNASYDIPENLR
-496 KEDGD
+496 KDGD
-501 LYGIN
+501 LYNITVKEN
-506 VDKYVPSKNRG
+506 QPLKYN
-517 SKSEFLSVF
+517 ELSVF
-526 PTYQDSKTI
+526 PTLQEQKTI
-535 NLKLNH
+535 KL
-541 SLYDK
+541 SLNQSIYDK
-546 ENLKQFIN
+546 DNLKQFIN
-554 HKMSQSIMYDSMD
+554 HKMSQSILYNSFD
-567 EPKLQDFDNYVKI
+567 EPKFQDLDNYVKI
-580 NHDFG
+580 NHDYG
-585 SISGRVTYNMEDD
+585 SLSGKVVYNMDD
-598 KIVEKSIDNSFTYE
+598 NKVVEGSFDNSLSYE
-612 NFTFTAGYHNTV
+612 NLTFSAGYYYTKK
-624 STDNDN
+624 TN
-630 NKEFNT
+630 NEFNT
-636 RTDLESY
+636 RDDLESY

-652 KDYSAKFYTNYDL
+652 KDYSIKYYENYDL
-665 EKKLRNRQGIGLN
+665 QEKTRNRQGIGLN

-688 LLEKEITPRSSTI
+688 LLEKEITPRSRYVESTR
-701 NSNSHEQTIVYAV
+701 SYDSHEQTIVYAV

-732 DKKQ
+732 DKK

>member
-41 ITATGDVVAYSP
+41 ITAVGDVVAYSP
-53 TYYLSSDKMI
+53 TYYLSSDKMV
-63 YDKDKEILELFD
+63 YDKDREILELFD

-127 LITLEDSILSS
+127 LITLENSILSS

-250 LNVKTGYFKEFD
+250 LNLKTGYFKEFN
-262 NYRSKEQ
+262 NYRREEK

-283 RKNIFAKNKEHQDG
+283 RKNIFSTKKEHQDG
-297 VFTSIRYLNDI
+297 VFTSVRYLNDI
-308 EYITLKEE
+308 EYIILKE
-316 DDNLWTDKKVESKVN
+316 DDGNLGTDKKVESKVN

-345 KYYKEVGTEKIGN
+345 KYYIDASK
-358 TDKSRQKSNKN
+358 KSNAN

-390 LIYSIDAKAQ
+390 LIYSIDTKAQ
-400 NLTREEGLSAKIYD
+400 NFTRKEGLNAKIYD
-414 ITVPLSYSMNILDDY
+414 ITVPISYTKNILDDY
-429 MYVGVDNRTI
+429 MYLGVENRTI
-439 LSRYEYSNNSNNNL
+439 LTQYDYSNSLYNNLRYEDGTL
-453 KYENGALLQNIT
+453 IQNRT
-465 SFKVGA
+465 SFIVGT
-471 DLIKPYEDYI
+471 DLIKPYSDYI
-481 HTVSLSASYDIPENI
+481 HTLNLNASYDIPENLR
-496 KEDGD
+496 KDGD
-501 LYGIN
+501 LYNITVKEN
-506 VDKYVPSKNRG
+506 QPLKYD
-517 SKSEFLSVF
+517 ELSVF
-526 PTYQDSKTI
+526 PTLQEQKTI
-535 NLKLNH
+535 KL
-541 SLYDK
+541 SLNQSIYDK

-554 HKMSQSIMYDSMD
+554 HKMSQSILYNSVD
-567 EPKLQDFDNYVKI
+567 EPKFQDLDNYVKI
-580 NHDFG
+580 NHDYG
-585 SISGRVTYNMEDD
+585 SLSGKVVYNMDD
-598 KIVEKSIDNSFTYE
+598 NKVVEGSFDNSLSYE
-612 NFTFTAGYHNTV
+612 NLTFSAGYYYTKK
-624 STDNDN
+624 TN
-630 NKEFNT
+630 NEFNT
-636 RTDLESY
+636 RDDLESY

-652 KDYSAKFYTNYDL
+652 KDYSIKYYENYDL
-665 EKKLRNRQGIGLN
+665 QEKRRSRQGIGLN

-688 LLEKEITPRSSTI
+688 LLEKEITPRSRYVQSTR
-701 NSNSHEQTIVYAV
+701 SYDSYEQTIVYAV

-723 RQKYKVEDS
+723 RQKSIVQNS
-732 DKKQ
+732 DK

>member
-84 IQTQSNYAYVD
+84 IQTQSNYAFVD

-100 INQDPVFLMDNSSN
+100 INQDPVFLMDNTSN

-127 LITLEDSILSS
+127 LITLENSILSS

-163 TYNPRLYIKNVPVFY
+163 TYNPRLYVKNVPVFY

-345 KYYKEVGTEKIGN
+345 KYYV
-358 TDKSRQKSNKN
+358 DASQKTNDN
-369 TLQELPQVQFHSYN
+369 TLQELPQIQLHSYN

-390 LIYSIDAKAQ
+390 LIYSIDTKAQ
-400 NLTREEGLSAKIYD
+400 NFTRKEGLNAKIYD
-414 ITVPLSYSMNILDDY
+414 INVPISYTKNILDDY
-429 MYVGVDNRTI
+429 MYVGVENRTI
-439 LSRYEYSNNSNNNL
+439 LTQYDYSNSLYNNLRYEDGTL
-453 KYENGALLQNIT
+453 IQNRT
-465 SFKVGA
+465 SFIVGT
-471 DLIKPYEDYI
+471 DLLKPYSDYI
-481 HTVSLSASYDIPENI
+481 HTLNLNASYDIPENLR
-496 KEDGD
+496 KDGD
-501 LYGIN
+501 LYNITVKEN
-506 VDKYVPSKNRG
+506 QPLKYN
-517 SKSEFLSVF
+517 ELSVF
-526 PTYQDSKTI
+526 PTLQEQKTI
-535 NLKLNH
+535 KL
-541 SLYDK
+541 SLNQSIYDK
-546 ENLKQFIN
+546 DNLKQFIN
-554 HKMSQSIMYDSMD
+554 HKMSQSILYNSFD
-567 EPKLQDFDNYVKI
+567 EPKFQDLDNYVKI
-580 NHDFG
+580 NHDYG
-585 SISGRVTYNMEDD
+585 SLSGKVVYNMDD
-598 KIVEKSIDNSFTYE
+598 NKVVEGSFDNSLSYE
-612 NFTFTAGYHNTV
+612 NLTFSAGYYYTKK
-624 STDNDN
+624 TN
-630 NKEFNT
+630 NEFNT
-636 RTDLESY
+636 RDDLESY

-652 KDYSAKFYTNYDL
+652 KDYSIKYYENYDL
-665 EKKLRNRQGIGLN
+665 QEKTRNRQGIGLN

-688 LLEKEITPRSSTI
+688 LLEKEITPRSRYVESTR
-701 NSNSHEQTIVYAV
+701 SYDSHEQTIVYAV

-723 RQKYKVEDS
+723 RQKSIVKDS
-732 DKKQ
+732 DK

>member
-1 MHKIVVSLALASFLI
+1 MHKIVVSLALASLLI
-16 QVNAQELNTEKL
+16 QANAQELNMEKL

-41 ITATGDVVAYSP
+41 ITAVGDVVAYSP
-53 TYYLSSDKMI
+53 TYYLSSDKMV
-63 YDKDKEILELFD
+63 YDKDREILELFD

-127 LITLEDSILSS
+127 LITLENSILSS

-250 LNVKTGYFKEFD
+250 LNLKTGYFKEFN
-262 NYRSKEQ
+262 NYRKEEK

-283 RKNIFAKNKEHQDG
+283 RKNIFSTKKEHQDG

-308 EYITLKEE
+308 EYIILKE
-316 DDNLWTDKKVESKVN
+316 DDGNLGTDKKVESKVN

-345 KYYKEVGTEKIGN
+345 KYYIDASK
-358 TDKSRQKSNKN
+358 KSNAN

-390 LIYSIDAKAQ
+390 LIYSIDTKAQ
-400 NLTREEGLSAKIYD
+400 NFTRKEGLNAKIYD
-414 ITVPLSYSMNILDDY
+414 ITVPISYTKNILDDY
-429 MYVGVDNRTI
+429 MYLGVENRTI
-439 LSRYEYSNNSNNNL
+439 LTQYDYSNSLYNNLRYEDGTL
-453 KYENGALLQNIT
+453 IQNRT
-465 SFKVGA
+465 SFIVGT
-471 DLIKPYEDYI
+471 DLIKPYSDYI
-481 HTVSLSASYDIPENI
+481 HTLNLNASYDIPENLR
-496 KEDGD
+496 KDGD
-501 LYGIN
+501 LYNITVKEN
-506 VDKYVPSKNRG
+506 QPLKYD
-517 SKSEFLSVF
+517 ELSVF
-526 PTYQDSKTI
+526 PILQEQKTI
-535 NLKLNH
+535 KL
-541 SLYDK
+541 SLNQSIYDK

-554 HKMSQSIMYDSMD
+554 HKMSQSILYNSVD
-567 EPKLQDFDNYVKI
+567 EPKFQDLDNYVKI
-580 NHDFG
+580 NHDYG
-585 SISGRVTYNMEDD
+585 SLSGKVVYNMDD
-598 KIVEKSIDNSFTYE
+598 NKVVEGSFDNSLSYE
-612 NFTFTAGYHNTV
+612 DLTFSAGYYYSKKT
-624 STDNDN
+624 N
-630 NKEFNT
+630 NEFNT
-636 RTDLESY
+636 RDDLESY

-652 KDYSAKFYTNYDL
+652 KDYSIKYYENYDL
-665 EKKLRNRQGIGLN
+665 QENTRNRQGIGLN

-688 LLEKEITPRSSTI
+688 LLEKEITPRSRYVQSTR
-701 NSNSHEQTIVYAV
+701 SYDSYEQTIVYAV

-723 RQKYKVEDS
+723 RQKSIVQNS
-732 DKKQ
+732 DK

>member
-1 MHKIVVSLALASFLI
+1 MHKIVVSLALASLLI
-16 QVNAQELNTEKL
+16 QANAQELDMEKL

-41 ITATGDVVAYSP
+41 ITAVGDVVAYSP
-53 TYYLSSDKMI
+53 TYYLSSDKMV
-63 YDKDKEILELFD
+63 YDKDREILELFD

-127 LITLEDSILSS
+127 LITLENSILSS

-250 LNVKTGYFKEFD
+250 LNLKTGYFKEFN
-262 NYRSKEQ
+262 NYRREEK

-283 RKNIFAKNKEHQDG
+283 RKNIFSTKKEHQDG
-297 VFTSIRYLNDI
+297 VFTSVRYLNDI
-308 EYITLKEE
+308 EYIILKE
-316 DDNLWTDKKVESKVN
+316 DDGNLGTDKKVESKVN

-345 KYYKEVGTEKIGN
+345 KYYIDASK
-358 TDKSRQKSNKN
+358 KSNAN

-390 LIYSIDAKAQ
+390 LIYSIDTKAQ
-400 NLTREEGLSAKIYD
+400 NFTRKEGLNAKIYD
-414 ITVPLSYSMNILDDY
+414 ITVPISYTKNILDDY
-429 MYVGVDNRTI
+429 MYLGVENRTI
-439 LSRYEYSNNSNNNL
+439 LTQYDYSNSLYNNLRYEDGTL
-453 KYENGALLQNIT
+453 IQNRT
-465 SFKVGA
+465 SFIVGT
-471 DLIKPYEDYI
+471 DLIKPYSDYI
-481 HTVSLSASYDIPENI
+481 HTLNLNASYDIPENLR
-496 KEDGD
+496 KDGD
-501 LYGIN
+501 LYNITVKEN
-506 VDKYVPSKNRG
+506 QPLKYD
-517 SKSEFLSVF
+517 ELSVF
-526 PTYQDSKTI
+526 PTLQEQKTI
-535 NLKLNH
+535 KL
-541 SLYDK
+541 SLNQSIYDK

-554 HKMSQSIMYDSMD
+554 HKMSQSILYNSVD
-567 EPKLQDFDNYVKI
+567 EPKFQDLDNYVKI
-580 NHDFG
+580 NHDYG
-585 SISGRVTYNMEDD
+585 SLSGKVVYNMNDN
-598 KIVEKSIDNSFTYE
+598 KVVEGSFDNSLSYE
-612 NFTFTAGYHNTV
+612 DLTFSAGYYYSKKT
-624 STDNDN
+624 N
-630 NKEFNT
+630 NEFNT
-636 RTDLESY
+636 RDDLESY

-652 KDYSAKFYTNYDL
+652 KDYSIKYYENYDL
-665 EKKLRNRQGIGLN
+665 QEKTRNRQGIGLN

-688 LLEKEITPRSSTI
+688 LLEKEITPRSRYVQSTR
-701 NSNSHEQTIVYAV
+701 SYDSYEQTIVYAV

-723 RQKYKVEDS
+723 RQKSIVQNS
-732 DKKQ
+732 DK

>member
-84 IQTQSNYAYVD
+84 IQTQSNYAFVD

-100 INQDPVFLMDNSSN
+100 INQDPVFLMDNTSN

-127 LITLEDSILSS
+127 VITLENSILSS

-163 TYNPRLYIKNVPVFY
+163 TYNPRLYVKNVPVFY

-216 PADNYDIELIP
+216 PADDYDIELIP

-345 KYYKEVGTEKIGN
+345 KYYIDASKKTN
-358 TDKSRQKSNKN
+358 DN
-369 TLQELPQVQFHSYN
+369 TLQELPQIQLHSYN

-390 LIYSIDAKAQ
+390 LIYSIDTKAQ
-400 NLTREEGLSAKIYD
+400 NFTRKEGLNAKIYD
-414 ITVPLSYSMNILDDY
+414 ITVPISYTKNILDDY
-429 MYVGVDNRTI
+429 MYLGVENRTI
-439 LSRYEYSNNSNNNL
+439 LTQYDYSNSLYNNLRYEDGTL
-453 KYENGALLQNIT
+453 IQNRT
-465 SFKVGA
+465 SFIVGT
-471 DLIKPYEDYI
+471 DLIKPYSDYI
-481 HTVSLSASYDIPENI
+481 HTLNLNASYDIPENLR
-496 KEDGD
+496 KDGD
-501 LYGIN
+501 LYNITVKEN
-506 VDKYVPSKNRG
+506 QPLKYN
-517 SKSEFLSVF
+517 ELSVF
-526 PTYQDSKTI
+526 PTLQEQKTI
-535 NLKLNH
+535 KL
-541 SLYDK
+541 SLNQSIYDK
-546 ENLKQFIN
+546 DNLKQFIN
-554 HKMSQSIMYDSMD
+554 HKMSQSILYNSFD
-567 EPKLQDFDNYVKI
+567 EPKFQDLDNYVKI
-580 NHDFG
+580 NHDYG
-585 SISGRVTYNMEDD
+585 SLSGKVVYNMDD
-598 KIVEKSIDNSFTYE
+598 NKVVEGSFDNSLSYE
-612 NFTFTAGYHNTV
+612 DLTFSAGYYYSKKT
-624 STDNDN
+624 N
-630 NKEFNT
+630 NEFNT
-636 RTDLESY
+636 RDDLESY

-652 KDYSAKFYTNYDL
+652 KDYSIKYYENYDL
-665 EKKLRNRQGIGLN
+665 QEKTRNRQGIGLN

-688 LLEKEITPRSSTI
+688 LLEKEITPRSRYVESTR
-701 NSNSHEQTIVYAV
+701 SYDSHEQTIVYAV

-723 RQKYKVEDS
+723 RQKSIVQNS
-732 DKKQ
+732 DK

>member
-84 IQTQSNYAYVD
+84 IQTQSNYAFVD

-127 LITLEDSILSS
+127 VITLENSILSS

-163 TYNPRLYIKNVPVFY
+163 TYNPRLYVKNVPVFY

-216 PADNYDIELIP
+216 PADDYDIELIP

-345 KYYKEVGTEKIGN
+345 KYYV
-358 TDKSRQKSNKN
+358 DASQKTNDN
-369 TLQELPQVQFHSYN
+369 TLQELPQIQLHSYN

-390 LIYSIDAKAQ
+390 LIYSIDTKAQ
-400 NLTREEGLSAKIYD
+400 NFTRKEGLNAKIYD
-414 ITVPLSYSMNILDDY
+414 INVPISYTKNILDDY
-429 MYVGVDNRTI
+429 MYLGVENRTI
-439 LSRYEYSNNSNNNL
+439 LTQYDYSNSLYNNLRYEDGTL
-453 KYENGALLQNIT
+453 IQNRT
-465 SFKVGA
+465 SFIVGT
-471 DLIKPYEDYI
+471 DLLKPYSDYI
-481 HTVSLSASYDIPENI
+481 HTLNLNASYDIPENLR
-496 KEDGD
+496 KDGD
-501 LYGIN
+501 LYNITVKEN
-506 VDKYVPSKNRG
+506 QPLKYD
-517 SKSEFLSVF
+517 ELSVF
-526 PTYQDSKTI
+526 PTLQEQKTI
-535 NLKLNH
+535 KL
-541 SLYDK
+541 SLNQSIYDK
-546 ENLKQFIN
+546 DNLKQFIN
-554 HKMSQSIMYDSMD
+554 HKMSQSILYNSFD
-567 EPKLQDFDNYVKI
+567 EPKFQDLDNYVKI
-580 NHDFG
+580 NHDYG
-585 SISGRVTYNMEDD
+585 SLSGKVVYNMDD
-598 KIVEKSIDNSFTYE
+598 NKVVEGSFDNSLSYE
-612 NFTFTAGYHNTV
+612 NLTFSAGYYYTKK
-624 STDNDN
+624 TN
-630 NKEFNT
+630 NEFNT
-636 RTDLESY
+636 RDDLESY

-652 KDYSAKFYTNYDL
+652 KDYSIKYYENYDL
-665 EKKLRNRQGIGLN
+665 QEKTRNRQGIGLN

-688 LLEKEITPRSSTI
+688 LLEKEITPRSRYVESTR
-701 NSNSHEQTIVYAV
+701 SYDSHEQTIVYAV

-723 RQKYKVEDS
+723 RQKSIVQNS
-732 DKKQ
+732 DK

>member
-41 ITATGDVVAYSP
+41 ITAVGDVVAYSP

-84 IQTQSNYAYVD
+84 IQTQSNYAFVD

-127 LITLEDSILSS
+127 LITLENSILSS

-163 TYNPRLYIKNVPVFY
+163 TYNPRLYVKNVPVFY

-216 PADNYDIELIP
+216 PADDYDIELIP

-345 KYYKEVGTEKIGN
+345 KYYV
-358 TDKSRQKSNKN
+358 DASQKTNDN
-369 TLQELPQVQFHSYN
+369 TLQELPQIQLHSYN

-390 LIYSIDAKAQ
+390 LIYSIDTKAQ
-400 NLTREEGLSAKIYD
+400 NFTRKEGLNAKIYD
-414 ITVPLSYSMNILDDY
+414 ITVPISYTKNILDDY
-429 MYVGVDNRTI
+429 MYLGVENRTI
-439 LSRYEYSNNSNNNL
+439 LTQYDYSNSLYNNLRYEDGTL
-453 KYENGALLQNIT
+453 IQNRT
-465 SFKVGA
+465 SFIVGT
-471 DLIKPYEDYI
+471 DLIKPYSDYI
-481 HTVSLSASYDIPENI
+481 HTLNLNASYDIPENLR
-496 KEDGD
+496 KDGD
-501 LYGIN
+501 LYNITVKEN
-506 VDKYVPSKNRG
+506 QPLKYD
-517 SKSEFLSVF
+517 ELSVF
-526 PTYQDSKTI
+526 PTLQEQKTI
-535 NLKLNH
+535 KL
-541 SLYDK
+541 SLNQSIYDK
-546 ENLKQFIN
+546 DNLKQFIN
-554 HKMSQSIMYDSMD
+554 HKMSQSILYNSFD
-567 EPKLQDFDNYVKI
+567 EPKFQDLDNYVKI
-580 NHDFG
+580 NHDYG
-585 SISGRVTYNMEDD
+585 SLSGKVVYNMDD
-598 KIVEKSIDNSFTYE
+598 NKVVEGSFDNSLSYE
-612 NFTFTAGYHNTV
+612 NLTFSAGYYYTKK
-624 STDNDN
+624 TN
-630 NKEFNT
+630 NEFNT
-636 RTDLESY
+636 RDDLESY

-652 KDYSAKFYTNYDL
+652 KDYSIKYYENYDL
-665 EKKLRNRQGIGLN
+665 QEKTRNRQGIGLN

-688 LLEKEITPRSSTI
+688 LLEKEITPRSRYVESTR
-701 NSNSHEQTIVYAV
+701 SYDSHEQTIVYAV

>member
-1 MHKIVVSLALASFLI
+1 MHKIVVSLALASLLI
-16 QVNAQELNTEKL
+16 QANAQELNMEKL

-41 ITATGDVVAYSP
+41 ITAVGDVVAYSP
-53 TYYLSSDKMI
+53 TYYLSSDKMV
-63 YDKDKEILELFD
+63 YDKDREILELFD

-127 LITLEDSILSS
+127 LITLENSILSS

-250 LNVKTGYFKEFD
+250 LNLKTGYFKEFN
-262 NYRSKEQ
+262 NYRREEK

-283 RKNIFAKNKEHQDG
+283 RKNIFSTKKEHQDG
-297 VFTSIRYLNDI
+297 VFTSVRYLNDI
-308 EYITLKEE
+308 EYIILKE
-316 DDNLWTDKKVESKVN
+316 DDGNLGTDKKVESKVN

-345 KYYKEVGTEKIGN
+345 KYYIDASK
-358 TDKSRQKSNKN
+358 KSNAN

-390 LIYSIDAKAQ
+390 LIYSIDTKAQ
-400 NLTREEGLSAKIYD
+400 NFTRKEGLNAKIYD
-414 ITVPLSYSMNILDDY
+414 ITVPISYTKNILDDY
-429 MYVGVDNRTI
+429 MYLGVENRTI
-439 LSRYEYSNNSNNNL
+439 LTQYDYSNSLYNNLRYEDGTL
-453 KYENGALLQNIT
+453 IQNRT
-465 SFKVGA
+465 SFIVGT
-471 DLIKPYEDYI
+471 DLIKPYSDYI
-481 HTVSLSASYDIPENI
+481 HTLNLNASYDIPENLR
-496 KEDGD
+496 KDGD
-501 LYGIN
+501 LYNITVKEN
-506 VDKYVPSKNRG
+506 QPLKYD
-517 SKSEFLSVF
+517 ELSVF
-526 PTYQDSKTI
+526 PTLQEQKMI
-535 NLKLNH
+535 KL
-541 SLYDK
+541 SLNQSIYDK

-554 HKMSQSIMYDSMD
+554 HKMSQSILYNSVD
-567 EPKLQDFDNYVKI
+567 EPKFQDLDNYIKI
-580 NHDFG
+580 NHDYG
-585 SISGRVTYNMEDD
+585 SLSGKVVYNMDD
-598 KIVEKSIDNSFTYE
+598 NKVVEGSFDNSLSYE
-612 NFTFTAGYHNTV
+612 DLTFSAGYYYSKKT
-624 STDNDN
+624 N
-630 NKEFNT
+630 NEFNT
-636 RTDLESY
+636 RDDLESY

-652 KDYSAKFYTNYDL
+652 KDYSIKYYENYDL
-665 EKKLRNRQGIGLN
+665 QEKTRNRQGIGLN

-688 LLEKEITPRSSTI
+688 LLEKEITPRSRYVQSTR
-701 NSNSHEQTIVYAV
+701 SYDSYEQTIVYAV

-723 RQKYKVEDS
+723 RQKSIVQNS
-732 DKKQ
+732 DK

>member
-1 MHKIVVSLALASFLI
+1 MHKIVVSLALASLLI
-16 QVNAQELNTEKL
+16 QANAQELNMEKL

-41 ITATGDVVAYSP
+41 ITAVGDVVAYSP
-53 TYYLSSDKMI
+53 TYYLSSDKMV
-63 YDKDKEILELFD
+63 YDKDREILELFD

-127 LITLEDSILSS
+127 LITLENSILSS

-250 LNVKTGYFKEFD
+250 LNLKTGYFKEFN
-262 NYRSKEQ
+262 NYRREEK

-283 RKNIFAKNKEHQDG
+283 RKNIFSTKKEHQDG

-308 EYITLKEE
+308 EYIILKE
-316 DDNLWTDKKVESKVN
+316 DDGNLGTDKKVESKVN

-345 KYYKEVGTEKIGN
+345 KYYIDASK
-358 TDKSRQKSNKN
+358 KSNAN

-390 LIYSIDAKAQ
+390 LIYSIDTKAQ
-400 NLTREEGLSAKIYD
+400 NFTRKEGLNAKIYD
-414 ITVPLSYSMNILDDY
+414 ITVPISYTKNILDDY
-429 MYVGVDNRTI
+429 MYLGVENRTI
-439 LSRYEYSNNSNNNL
+439 LTQYDYSNSLYNNLRYEDATL
-453 KYENGALLQNIT
+453 IQNRT
-465 SFKVGA
+465 SFIVGT
-471 DLIKPYEDYI
+471 DLIKPYSDYI
-481 HTVSLSASYDIPENI
+481 HTLNLNASYDIPENLR
-496 KEDGD
+496 KDGD
-501 LYGIN
+501 LYNITVKEN
-506 VDKYVPSKNRG
+506 QPLKYD
-517 SKSEFLSVF
+517 ELSVF
-526 PTYQDSKTI
+526 PTLQEQKTI
-535 NLKLNH
+535 KL
-541 SLYDK
+541 SLNQSIYDK

-554 HKMSQSIMYDSMD
+554 HKMSQSILYNSVD
-567 EPKLQDFDNYVKI
+567 EPKFQDLDNYIKI
-580 NHDFG
+580 NHDYG
-585 SISGRVTYNMEDD
+585 SLSGKVVYNMDD
-598 KIVEKSIDNSFTYE
+598 NKVVEGSFDNSLSYE
-612 NFTFTAGYHNTV
+612 DLTFSAGYYYSKKT
-624 STDNDN
+624 N
-630 NKEFNT
+630 NEFNT
-636 RTDLESY
+636 RDDLESY

-652 KDYSAKFYTNYDL
+652 KDYSIKYYENYDL
-665 EKKLRNRQGIGLN
+665 QEKTRNRQGIGLN

-688 LLEKEITPRSSTI
+688 LLEKEITPRSRYVQSTR
-701 NSNSHEQTIVYAV
+701 SYDSYEQTIVYAV

-723 RQKYKVEDS
+723 RQKSIVQNS
-732 DKKQ
+732 DK

>member
-84 IQTQSNYAYVD
+84 IQTQSNYAFVD

-100 INQDPVFLMDNSSN
+100 INQDPVFLMDNTSN

-127 LITLEDSILSS
+127 VITLENSILSS

-163 TYNPRLYIKNVPVFY
+163 TYNPRLYVKNVPVFY

-216 PADNYDIELIP
+216 PADDYDIELIP

-345 KYYKEVGTEKIGN
+345 KYYV
-358 TDKSRQKSNKN
+358 DASQKTNDN
-369 TLQELPQVQFHSYN
+369 TLQELPQIQLHSYN

-390 LIYSIDAKAQ
+390 LIYSIDTKAQ
-400 NLTREEGLSAKIYD
+400 NFTRKEGLNAKIYD
-414 ITVPLSYSMNILDDY
+414 INVPISYTKNILDDY
-429 MYVGVDNRTI
+429 MYVGVENRTI
-439 LSRYEYSNNSNNNL
+439 LTQYDYSNSLYNNLRYEDGTL
-453 KYENGALLQNIT
+453 IQNRT
-465 SFKVGA
+465 SFIVGT
-471 DLIKPYEDYI
+471 DLLKPYSDYI
-481 HTVSLSASYDIPENI
+481 HTLNLNASYDIPENLR
-496 KEDGD
+496 KDGD
-501 LYGIN
+501 LYNITVKEN
-506 VDKYVPSKNRG
+506 QPLKYN
-517 SKSEFLSVF
+517 ELSVF
-526 PTYQDSKTI
+526 PTLQEQKTI
-535 NLKLNH
+535 KL
-541 SLYDK
+541 SLNQSIYDK
-546 ENLKQFIN
+546 DNLKQFIN
-554 HKMSQSIMYDSMD
+554 HKMSQSILYNSVD
-567 EPKLQDFDNYVKI
+567 EPKFQDLDNYVKI
-580 NHDFG
+580 NHDYG
-585 SISGRVTYNMEDD
+585 SLSGKVVYNMDD
-598 KIVEKSIDNSFTYE
+598 NKVVEGSFDNSLSYE
-612 NFTFTAGYHNTV
+612 NLTFSAGYYYTKK
-624 STDNDN
+624 TN
-630 NKEFNT
+630 NEFNT
-636 RTDLESY
+636 RDDLESY

-652 KDYSAKFYTNYDL
+652 KDYSIKYYENYDL
-665 EKKLRNRQGIGLN
+665 QEKTRNRQGIGLN

-688 LLEKEITPRSSTI
+688 LLEKEITPRSRYVESTR
-701 NSNSHEQTIVYAV
+701 SYDSHEQTIVYAV

-723 RQKYKVEDS
+723 RQKSIVQNS
-732 DKKQ
+732 DK

>member
-1 MHKIVVSLALASFLI
+1 MHKIVVSLALASLLI
-16 QVNAQELNTEKL
+16 QANAQELNMEKL

-41 ITATGDVVAYSP
+41 ITAVGDVVAYSP
-53 TYYLSSDKMI
+53 TYYLSSDKMV
-63 YDKDKEILELFD
+63 YDKDREILELFD

-127 LITLEDSILSS
+127 LITLENSILSS

-250 LNVKTGYFKEFD
+250 LNLKTGYFKEFN
-262 NYRSKEQ
+262 NYRREEK

-283 RKNIFAKNKEHQDG
+283 RKNIFSTKKEHQDG
-297 VFTSIRYLNDI
+297 VFTSVRYLNDI
-308 EYITLKEE
+308 EYIILKE
-316 DDNLWTDKKVESKVN
+316 DDGNLGTDKKVESKVN

-345 KYYKEVGTEKIGN
+345 KYYIDASK
-358 TDKSRQKSNKN
+358 KSNAN

-390 LIYSIDAKAQ
+390 LIYSIDTKAQ
-400 NLTREEGLSAKIYD
+400 NFTRKEGLNAKIYD
-414 ITVPLSYSMNILDDY
+414 ITVPISYTKNILDDY
-429 MYVGVDNRTI
+429 MYLGVENRTI
-439 LSRYEYSNNSNNNL
+439 LTQYDYSNSLYNNLRYEDGTL
-453 KYENGALLQNIT
+453 IQNRT
-465 SFKVGA
+465 SFIVGT
-471 DLIKPYEDYI
+471 DLIKPYSDYI
-481 HTVSLSASYDIPENI
+481 HTLNLNASYDIPENLR
-496 KEDGD
+496 KDGD
-501 LYGIN
+501 LYNITVKEN
-506 VDKYVPSKNRG
+506 QPLKYD
-517 SKSEFLSVF
+517 ELSVF
-526 PTYQDSKTI
+526 PTLQEQKTI
-535 NLKLNH
+535 KL
-541 SLYDK
+541 SLNQSIYDK

-554 HKMSQSIMYDSMD
+554 HKMSQSILYNSVD
-567 EPKLQDFDNYVKI
+567 EPKFQDLDNYVKI
-580 NHDFG
+580 NHDYG
-585 SISGRVTYNMEDD
+585 SLSGKVVYNMDD
-598 KIVEKSIDNSFTYE
+598 NKVVEGSFDNSLSYE
-612 NFTFTAGYHNTV
+612 DLTFSAGYYYSKKT
-624 STDNDN
+624 N
-630 NKEFNT
+630 NEFNT
-636 RTDLESY
+636 RDDLESY

-652 KDYSAKFYTNYDL
+652 KDYSIKYYENYDL
-665 EKKLRNRQGIGLN
+665 QEKTRNRQGIGLN

-688 LLEKEITPRSSTI
+688 LLEKEITPRSRYVQSTR
-701 NSNSHEQTIVYAV
+701 SYDSYEQTIVYAV

-723 RQKYKVEDS
+723 RQKSIVQNS
-732 DKKQ
+732 DK

>member
-1 MHKIVVSLALASFLI
+1 MHKIVVSLALASLLI
-16 QVNAQELNTEKL
+16 QANAEELNMEKL

-41 ITATGDVVAYSP
+41 ITAVGDVVAYSP
-53 TYYLSSDKMI
+53 TYYLSSDKMV
-63 YDKDKEILELFD
+63 YDKDREILELFD

-127 LITLEDSILSS
+127 LITLENSILSS

-250 LNVKTGYFKEFD
+250 LNLKTGYFKEFN
-262 NYRSKEQ
+262 NYRREEK

-283 RKNIFAKNKEHQDG
+283 RKNIFSTKKEHQDG

-308 EYITLKEE
+308 EYIILKE
-316 DDNLWTDKKVESKVN
+316 DDGNLGTDKKVESKVN

-345 KYYKEVGTEKIGN
+345 KYYIDASK
-358 TDKSRQKSNKN
+358 KSNAN

-390 LIYSIDAKAQ
+390 LIYSIDTKAQ
-400 NLTREEGLSAKIYD
+400 NFTRKEGLNAKIYD
-414 ITVPLSYSMNILDDY
+414 ITVPISYTKNILDDY
-429 MYVGVDNRTI
+429 MYLGVENRTI
-439 LSRYEYSNNSNNNL
+439 LTQYDYSNSLYNNLRYEDGTL
-453 KYENGALLQNIT
+453 IQNRT
-465 SFKVGA
+465 SFIVGT
-471 DLIKPYEDYI
+471 DLIKPYSDYI
-481 HTVSLSASYDIPENI
+481 HTLNLNASYDIPENLR
-496 KEDGD
+496 KDGD
-501 LYGIN
+501 LYNITVKEN
-506 VDKYVPSKNRG
+506 QPLKYD
-517 SKSEFLSVF
+517 ELSVF
-526 PTYQDSKTI
+526 PTLQEQKTI
-535 NLKLNH
+535 KL
-541 SLYDK
+541 SLNQSIYDK

-554 HKMSQSIMYDSMD
+554 HKMSQSILYNSVD
-567 EPKLQDFDNYVKI
+567 EPKFQDLDNYIKI
-580 NHDFG
+580 NHDYG
-585 SISGRVTYNMEDD
+585 SLSGKVVYNMDD
-598 KIVEKSIDNSFTYE
+598 NKVVEGSFDNSLSYE
-612 NFTFTAGYHNTV
+612 DLTFSAGYYYSKKT
-624 STDNDN
+624 N
-630 NKEFNT
+630 NEFNT
-636 RTDLESY
+636 RDDLESY

-652 KDYSAKFYTNYDL
+652 KDYSIKYYENYDL
-665 EKKLRNRQGIGLN
+665 QEKRRNRQGIGLN

-688 LLEKEITPRSSTI
+688 LLEKEITPRSRYVQSTR
-701 NSNSHEQTIVYAV
+701 SYDSYEQTIVYAV

-723 RQKYKVEDS
+723 RQKSIVQNS
-732 DKKQ
+732 DK

>member
-1 MHKIVVSLALASFLI
+1 MHKIVVSLALASLLI
-16 QVNAQELNTEKL
+16 QANAQELNMEKL

-41 ITATGDVVAYSP
+41 ITAVGDVVAYSP
-53 TYYLSSDKMI
+53 TYYLSSDKMV

-100 INQDPVFLMDNSSN
+100 INQDPVFLMDNTSN

-127 LITLEDSILSS
+127 LITLENSILSS

-204 EGFLYSQPIFIA
+204 EGFLDSQPIFIA

-250 LNVKTGYFKEFD
+250 VNLKTGYFREFN
-262 NYRSKEQ
+262 NYRREEK

-283 RKNIFAKNKEHQDG
+283 RKNIFSTKKEHQDG
-297 VFTSIRYLNDI
+297 VFTSVRYLNDI
-308 EYITLKEE
+308 EYIILKE
-316 DDNLWTDKKVESKVN
+316 DDGNLETDKKVESKVN

-345 KYYKEVGTEKIGN
+345 KYYIDASK
-358 TDKSRQKSNKN
+358 KSNAN

-390 LIYSIDAKAQ
+390 LIYSIDTKAQ
-400 NLTREEGLSAKIYD
+400 NFTRKEGLNAKIYD
-414 ITVPLSYSMNILDDY
+414 ITVPIGYTKNILDDY
-429 MYVGVDNRTI
+429 MYLGVENRTI
-439 LSRYEYSNNSNNNL
+439 LTQYDYSNSLYNNLRYEDGTL
-453 KYENGALLQNIT
+453 IQNRT
-465 SFKVGA
+465 SFIVGT
-471 DLIKPYEDYI
+471 DLIKPYSDYI
-481 HTVSLSASYDIPENI
+481 HTLNLNASYDIPENLR
-496 KEDGD
+496 KDGD
-501 LYGIN
+501 LYNITVKEN
-506 VDKYVPSKNRG
+506 QPLKYD
-517 SKSEFLSVF
+517 ELSVF
-526 PTYQDSKTI
+526 PALQEQKI
-535 NLKLNH
+535 IKL
-541 SLYDK
+541 SLNQSIYDK

-554 HKMSQSIMYDSMD
+554 HKMSQSILYNSVD
-567 EPKLQDFDNYVKI
+567 EPKFQDLDNYVKI
-580 NHDFG
+580 NHDYG
-585 SISGRVTYNMEDD
+585 SLSGKVVYNMDD
-598 KIVEKSIDNSFTYE
+598 NKVVEGSFDNSLSYE
-612 NFTFTAGYHNTV
+612 DLTFSAGYYYSKKT
-624 STDNDN
+624 N
-630 NKEFNT
+630 NEFNT
-636 RTDLESY
+636 RDDLESY

-652 KDYSAKFYTNYDL
+652 KDYSIKYYENYDL
-665 EKKLRNRQGIGLN
+665 QEKTRNRQGIGLN

-688 LLEKEITPRSSTI
+688 LLEKEITPRSRYVQSTR
-701 NSNSHEQTIVYAV
+701 SYDSYEQTIVYAV

-723 RQKYKVEDS
+723 RQKSIVQNS
-732 DKKQ
+732 DK

>member
-1 MHKIVVSLALASFLI
+1 MHKIVVSLALASLLI
-16 QVNAQELNTEKL
+16 QANAQELNMEKL

-41 ITATGDVVAYSP
+41 ITAVGDVVAYSP
-53 TYYLSSDKMI
+53 TYYLSSDKMV

-100 INQDPVFLMDNSSN
+100 INQDPVFLMDTSSN

-119 KEANKDKD
+119 KEANKDKE
-127 LITLEDSILSS
+127 LITLENSILSS

-250 LNVKTGYFKEFD
+250 LNVKTGYFKEFN
-262 NYRSKEQ
+262 NYRREEK

-283 RKNIFAKNKEHQDG
+283 RKNIFSTKKEHQDG

-308 EYITLKEE
+308 EYVILNEK
-316 DDNLWTDKKVESKVN
+316 DDDLGTDKKVESKVN

-345 KYYKEVGTEKIGN
+345 KYYVDASKKTN
-358 TDKSRQKSNKN
+358 DN
-369 TLQELPQVQFHSYN
+369 TLQELPQIQLHSYN

-390 LIYSIDAKAQ
+390 LIYSIDTKAQ
-400 NLTREEGLSAKIYD
+400 NFTRKEGLNAKIYD
-414 ITVPLSYSMNILDDY
+414 ITVPISYTKNILDDY
-429 MYVGVDNRTI
+429 MYLGVENRTI
-439 LSRYEYSNNSNNNL
+439 LTQYDYSNSLYNNLRYEDGTL
-453 KYENGALLQNIT
+453 IQNRT
-465 SFKVGA
+465 SFIVGT
-471 DLIKPYEDYI
+471 DLIKPYSDYI
-481 HTVSLSASYDIPENI
+481 HTLNLNASYDIPENLR
-496 KEDGD
+496 KDGD
-501 LYGIN
+501 LYNITVKEN
-506 VDKYVPSKNRG
+506 QPLKYD
-517 SKSEFLSVF
+517 ELSVF
-526 PTYQDSKTI
+526 PTLQEQKTI
-535 NLKLNH
+535 KL
-541 SLYDK
+541 SLNQSIYDK

-554 HKMSQSIMYDSMD
+554 HKMSQSILYNSVD
-567 EPKLQDFDNYVKI
+567 EPKFQDLDNYVKI
-580 NHDFG
+580 NHDYG
-585 SISGRVTYNMEDD
+585 SLSGKVVYNMDD
-598 KIVEKSIDNSFTYE
+598 NKVVEGSFDNSLSYE
-612 NFTFTAGYHNTV
+612 DLTFSAGYYYSKKT
-624 STDNDN
+624 N
-630 NKEFNT
+630 NEFNT
-636 RTDLESY
+636 RDDLESY

-652 KDYSAKFYTNYDL
+652 KDYSIKYYENYDL
-665 EKKLRNRQGIGLN
+665 QEKTRNRQGIGLN

-688 LLEKEITPRSSTI
+688 LLEKEITPRSRYVESTR
-701 NSNSHEQTIVYAV
+701 SYDSYEQTIVYAV

-723 RQKYKVEDS
+723 RQKSIVKNS
-732 DKKQ
+732 DK

>member
-1 MHKIVVSLALASFLI
+1 MHKIVVSLALASLLI
-16 QVNAQELNTEKL
+16 QANAQELNMEKL

-41 ITATGDVVAYSP
+41 ITAVGDVVAYSP
-53 TYYLSSDKMI
+53 TYYLSSDKMV

-127 LITLEDSILSS
+127 LITLENSILSS

-250 LNVKTGYFKEFD
+250 LNLKTGYFKEFD

-283 RKNIFAKNKEHQDG
+283 RKNIFSTKKEHQDG

-308 EYITLKEE
+308 EYVILNEK
-316 DDNLWTDKKVESKVN
+316 DDDLGTDKKVESKVN

-345 KYYKEVGTEKIGN
+345 KYYVDASKKTN
-358 TDKSRQKSNKN
+358 DN

-390 LIYSIDAKAQ
+390 LIYSIDTKAQ
-400 NLTREEGLSAKIYD
+400 NFTRKEGLNAKIYD
-414 ITVPLSYSMNILDDY
+414 ITVPISYTKNILDDY
-429 MYVGVDNRTI
+429 MYLGVENRTI
-439 LSRYEYSNNSNNNL
+439 LTQYDYSNSLYNNLRYEDGTL
-453 KYENGALLQNIT
+453 IQNRT
-465 SFKVGA
+465 SFIVGT
-471 DLIKPYEDYI
+471 DLIKPYSDYI
-481 HTVSLSASYDIPENI
+481 HTLNLNASYDIPENL
-496 KEDGD
+496 KKDGD
-501 LYGIN
+501 LYNITVKEN
-506 VDKYVPSKNRG
+506 QQLKYD
-517 SKSEFLSVF
+517 ELSVF
-526 PTYQDSKTI
+526 PTLQEQKTI
-535 NLKLNH
+535 KL
-541 SLYDK
+541 SLNQSIYDK

-554 HKMSQSIMYDSMD
+554 HKMSQSILYNSVD
-567 EPKLQDFDNYVKI
+567 EPKFQDLDNYVKI
-580 NHDFG
+580 NHDYG
-585 SISGRVTYNMEDD
+585 SLSGKVVYNMDD
-598 KIVEKSIDNSFTYE
+598 NKVVEGSFDNSLSYE
-612 NFTFTAGYHNTV
+612 DLTFSAGYYYSKKT
-624 STDNDN
+624 N
-630 NKEFNT
+630 NEFNT
-636 RTDLESY
+636 RDDLESY

-652 KDYSAKFYTNYDL
+652 KDYSIKYYENYDL
-665 EKKLRNRQGIGLN
+665 QENTRNRQGIGLN

-688 LLEKEITPRSSTI
+688 LLEKEITPRSRYVDSTR
-701 NSNSHEQTIVYAV
+701 SYDSYEQTIVYAV
-714 LMLKPIGGI
+714 LILKPIGGI
-723 RQKYKVEDS
+723 RQKSIVQNS
-732 DKKQ
+732 DK